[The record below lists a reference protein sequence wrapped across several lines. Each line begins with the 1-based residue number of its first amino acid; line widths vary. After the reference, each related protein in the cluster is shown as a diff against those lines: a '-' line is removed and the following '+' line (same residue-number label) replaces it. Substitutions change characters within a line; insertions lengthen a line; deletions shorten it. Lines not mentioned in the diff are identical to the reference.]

1 MSNQFLISS
10 QLFSNFLFAHNC
22 SNLRHVSN
30 RWAGIFR
37 KFLVDSP
44 YMWWS
49 SNLVQVSLFRALHEV
64 EIRPKGGVTRL
75 QFFLDSITAQQIG
88 SGLNGLGL
96 GSFALDWSTAAS
108 FLGSPLAT
116 PGFAII
122 NIMTGFFI
130 VVYIVIPNIAYW
142 TNLYEA
148 KRFPIVSADVFDAD
162 GGSYNVS
169 RVLNYTTF
177 EFNQQGYDGY
187 SKINLSIFFVFTYGS
202 SFATLAATYLIRIW
216 QQAKA
221 SLQDQF
227 DDVHTRLM
235 KKNYDPVPQWWFY
248 TLLTLVIGLAMAACE
263 GFNRQLQLPYWG
275 ILLAISLALLFILPV
290 GVITATTNQQP
301 GLNVITEMILGYIYP
316 GKPLANLAF
325 KTYGSV
331 SMGQAIMFLS
341 DFKLGH
347 YMKIPPKSMFVV
359 QLVGTVIASSVYFG
373 TAWLLL
379 TSIDNICHPSLLPEG
394 SQWTCPGDR
403 VFYSA
408 SLILGVVG
416 PLRMFGRLGLYAKT
430 NYFFL
435 LGILAPVPVW
445 LLFHIFP
452 EKKWMKLII
461 GELCES
467 LPYLG
472 NNSGEGFVKD
482 LITAPSGL
490 LLMVNQTHLKG
501 FINGKEK
508 APVFDSPE
516 YEIWLSKDQ
525 LVMSWILNSMERNIA
540 EIFSYSESSLDLWEA
555 LRDICSKKRTEE
567 DRVFQVL
574 ASLGSEFEDLRCHIL
589 MSPELP
595 SLKSVCSTIQ
605 REEVRRKVMI
615 RETVTNSSDT
625 RAYIAH
631 KNYEGKSIKG
641 KRLDLKCEHCNAPGH
656 TSDRCWV
663 LHPELKPKFTKDKRG
678 GDHKRGFNH
687 KANDFTTYLQEK
699 RGHESLNE
707 AAGQDQ
713 DKPTALLSKF
723 AGFLADSNPENSQGI
738 FTAFTTALEISNFHD
753 LWVVDSVADGKDVPV
768 QGKGKTK
775 LVSKTIESEVLYVPS
790 FPVQLLSVQQLTS
803 TLNCDVLFTSDKVL
817 FQDRITKKTI
827 VEYWTFFVLLKFYSR
842 RNQIYLISRAIDAY
856 DTTAKRLFVSRDVQ
870 FVETSPIFENSNQGE
885 ILSDFVPLPEVAANI
900 EQQSIAPT
908 IQHPTEASV
917 ESTIN
922 QVVQE
927 SAPNIDISEQ
937 TTLPRRNPPRE
948 RHPPAKFRDY
958 IAAAVRYPPE
968 KFLSYQNLS
977 TSHLAY
983 LTAISSVHEPKN
995 FHEANSQPMWR
1006 KSMDDELKA
1015 LEETNTWNIVHL
1027 PPGKHVVG
1035 CRWVYRFK
1043 FNPDG
1048 SIERPK
1054 SRVVAQG
1061 FTQHFGVDYKETFAP
1076 VAKMSTVKVLLSV
1089 AANHGWS
1096 LSQMDV
1102 KNAFLHDEL
1111 EEEVYMKIPPGH
1123 PLCGD
1128 PSRVCKLNKS
1138 IYGLK
1143 QSPRAWHAKLS
1154 STLEDLGFTRSSADS
1169 SLYVQTGQTEK
1180 LMVLIYVDDLII
1192 TGSNADSIAALKKK
1206 LQGKFPVKDLG
1217 PLKYFLGI
1225 EVATSRKGL
1234 FLNQRK
1240 YTIDL
1245 LRDCNMLNS
1254 KPANTPFDSKLQL
1267 DKLGDPLD
1275 SPNYYQKLVGKLIYL
1290 TITRPDISFAVS
1302 LVSQHMHA
1310 PTVVH
1315 LCMVKR
1321 ILRYLKKTIGRGIV
1335 MRRNGHTD
1343 IIGFSDSDWAGNTID
1358 RRSTTGYCMF
1368 VGGNLVSWKSKKQPV
1383 VARSSAEAE
1392 YRAMAAASCEMVWLK
1407 NLLTDLGF
1415 SPTSPMKLFCDNQ
1428 AAMHIAANPVFHERT
1443 KHIEVDC
1450 HFIRQQVQSKVIQT
1464 HYIRSSDQLAD
1475 AFTKVLSSTVFHRLM
1490 FKLGS
1495 IDPLAPA

>member
-1 MSNQFLISS
+1 
-10 QLFSNFLFAHNC
+10 
-22 SNLRHVSN
+22 
-30 RWAGIFR
+30 
-37 KFLVDSP
+37 
-44 YMWWS
+44 
-49 SNLVQVSLFRALHEV
+49 
-64 EIRPKGGVTRL
+64 
-75 QFFLDSITAQQIG
+75 
-88 SGLNGLGL
+88 
-96 GSFALDWSTAAS
+96 
-108 FLGSPLAT
+108 
-116 PGFAII
+116 
-122 NIMTGFFI
+122 
-130 VVYIVIPNIAYW
+130 
-142 TNLYEA
+142 
-148 KRFPIVSADVFDAD
+148 
-162 GGSYNVS
+162 
-169 RVLNYTTF
+169 
-177 EFNQQGYDGY
+177 
-187 SKINLSIFFVFTYGS
+187 
-202 SFATLAATYLIRIW
+202 
-216 QQAKA
+216 
-221 SLQDQF
+221 
-227 DDVHTRLM
+227 
-235 KKNYDPVPQWWFY
+235 
-248 TLLTLVIGLAMAACE
+248 MA
-263 GFNRQLQLPYWG
+263 
-275 ILLAISLALLFILPV
+275 
-290 GVITATTNQQP
+290 
-301 GLNVITEMILGYIYP
+301 
-316 GKPLANLAF
+316 
-325 KTYGSV
+325 
-331 SMGQAIMFLS
+331 
-341 DFKLGH
+341 
-347 YMKIPPKSMFVV
+347 
-359 QLVGTVIASSVYFG
+359 
-373 TAWLLL
+373 
-379 TSIDNICHPSLLPEG
+379 
-394 SQWTCPGDR
+394 
-403 VFYSA
+403 
-408 SLILGVVG
+408 
-416 PLRMFGRLGLYAKT
+416 
-430 NYFFL
+430 
-435 LGILAPVPVW
+435 
-445 LLFHIFP
+445 
-452 EKKWMKLII
+452 
-461 GELCES
+461 
-467 LPYLG
+467 G

-482 LITAPSGL
+482 LITTPSGFVADGESNTSQRLCSVL
-490 LLMVNQTHLKG
+490 LNEFNYLPWSRAVTIALGGRSKLG

-555 LRDICSKKRTEE
+555 LRDMYGNQNNSARIFQIQQEVNALRQDGRPFVSLLGNFKSLWSELEVYRPHTVDPVVLKERTEE

-678 GDHKRGFNH
+678 GDHKCGFNH
-687 KANDFTTYLQEK
+687 KANVAAQTTDSFFSNPMALLKDFTTYLQEK
-699 RGHESLNE
+699 RGQESLNE

-753 LWVVDSVADGKDVPV
+753 LWVVDSGASNHMSNKLTNLYNFRPCSSSTFVSVADGKDVPV

-827 VEYWTFFVLLKFYSR
+827 GEGFQLHGLFYFSSDDRLCKGFQASFSSTNKHSLWHQRLGHPSESVFNKIHPSLPKGTDGCDICHYSKSTRLPFNLSLSKSSEMFELVHSDVWGPFSLSIDGFKYFVTFIDDFSKVTWVYLLKSKSEVFECFKDFHRLVITHFSAHIKTLRTDNGTEYTSH
-842 RNQIYLISRAIDAY
+842 NMKNYLISHGIVHQTSCVNTPQQNRVAERKNRDLLEKTRAIMMQMNVPKHFWSYGVLTATYLINRLPSRVLDFLCPLEVLQQKKPDLSHLKVFGCTCFVHLSATQRRDKLDPRAVKCVFLGYSQTQKGYRCY

-1102 KNAFLHDEL
+1102 KNAFLHGEL

-1245 LRDCNMLNS
+1245 LRDSNMLNS

-1302 LVSQHMHA
+1302 LVSQYMHA

-1335 MRRNGHTD
+1335 MRRTGHTD

>member
-1 MSNQFLISS
+1 
-10 QLFSNFLFAHNC
+10 
-22 SNLRHVSN
+22 
-30 RWAGIFR
+30 
-37 KFLVDSP
+37 
-44 YMWWS
+44 
-49 SNLVQVSLFRALHEV
+49 
-64 EIRPKGGVTRL
+64 
-75 QFFLDSITAQQIG
+75 
-88 SGLNGLGL
+88 
-96 GSFALDWSTAAS
+96 
-108 FLGSPLAT
+108 
-116 PGFAII
+116 
-122 NIMTGFFI
+122 
-130 VVYIVIPNIAYW
+130 
-142 TNLYEA
+142 
-148 KRFPIVSADVFDAD
+148 
-162 GGSYNVS
+162 
-169 RVLNYTTF
+169 
-177 EFNQQGYDGY
+177 
-187 SKINLSIFFVFTYGS
+187 
-202 SFATLAATYLIRIW
+202 
-216 QQAKA
+216 
-221 SLQDQF
+221 
-227 DDVHTRLM
+227 
-235 KKNYDPVPQWWFY
+235 
-248 TLLTLVIGLAMAACE
+248 MA
-263 GFNRQLQLPYWG
+263 
-275 ILLAISLALLFILPV
+275 
-290 GVITATTNQQP
+290 
-301 GLNVITEMILGYIYP
+301 
-316 GKPLANLAF
+316 
-325 KTYGSV
+325 
-331 SMGQAIMFLS
+331 
-341 DFKLGH
+341 
-347 YMKIPPKSMFVV
+347 
-359 QLVGTVIASSVYFG
+359 
-373 TAWLLL
+373 
-379 TSIDNICHPSLLPEG
+379 
-394 SQWTCPGDR
+394 
-403 VFYSA
+403 
-408 SLILGVVG
+408 
-416 PLRMFGRLGLYAKT
+416 
-430 NYFFL
+430 
-435 LGILAPVPVW
+435 
-445 LLFHIFP
+445 
-452 EKKWMKLII
+452 
-461 GELCES
+461 
-467 LPYLG
+467 G

-482 LITAPSGL
+482 LITAPSGFVADGESNTSQRLCSVL
-490 LLMVNQTHLKG
+490 LNEFNYLPWSRAVTIALGGRSKLG

-555 LRDICSKKRTEE
+555 LRDMYGNQNNSARIFQIQQEVNALRQDGRPFVSLLGNFKSLWSELEVYRPHTVDPVVLKKRTEE

-687 KANDFTTYLQEK
+687 KANVAAQTTDSFFSNPMALLKDFTTYLQEK
-699 RGHESLNE
+699 RGQESLNE

-753 LWVVDSVADGKDVPV
+753 LWVVDSGASNHMSNKLTNLYNFRPCSSSTFVSVADGKDVPV

-827 VEYWTFFVLLKFYSR
+827 GEGFQLHGLFYFSSDDRLCKGFQASFSSTNKHSLWHQRLGHPSESVFNKIHPSLPKGTDGCDICHYSKSTRLPFNLSLSKSSEMFELVHSDVWGPFSLSIDGFKYFVTFIDDFSKVTWVYLLKSKSEVFECFKDFHRLVITHFSAHIKTLRTDNGTEYTSH
-842 RNQIYLISRAIDAY
+842 NMKNYLISHGIVHQTSCVNTPQQNGVAERKNRDLLEKTRAIMMQMNVPKHFWSYGVLTATYLINRLPSRVLDFLCPLEVLQQKKPDLSHLKVFGCTCFVHLSATQRRDKLDPRAVKCVFLGYSQTQKGYRCY

-948 RHPPAKFRDY
+948 SHPPAKFRDY

-1102 KNAFLHDEL
+1102 KNAFLHGEL

-1169 SLYVQTGQTEK
+1169 SLYVQNGQTEK

-1245 LRDCNMLNS
+1245 LRDSNMLNS

-1302 LVSQHMHA
+1302 LVSQYMHA

>member
-1 MSNQFLISS
+1 
-10 QLFSNFLFAHNC
+10 
-22 SNLRHVSN
+22 
-30 RWAGIFR
+30 
-37 KFLVDSP
+37 
-44 YMWWS
+44 
-49 SNLVQVSLFRALHEV
+49 
-64 EIRPKGGVTRL
+64 
-75 QFFLDSITAQQIG
+75 
-88 SGLNGLGL
+88 
-96 GSFALDWSTAAS
+96 
-108 FLGSPLAT
+108 
-116 PGFAII
+116 
-122 NIMTGFFI
+122 
-130 VVYIVIPNIAYW
+130 
-142 TNLYEA
+142 
-148 KRFPIVSADVFDAD
+148 
-162 GGSYNVS
+162 
-169 RVLNYTTF
+169 
-177 EFNQQGYDGY
+177 
-187 SKINLSIFFVFTYGS
+187 
-202 SFATLAATYLIRIW
+202 
-216 QQAKA
+216 
-221 SLQDQF
+221 
-227 DDVHTRLM
+227 
-235 KKNYDPVPQWWFY
+235 
-248 TLLTLVIGLAMAACE
+248 MA
-263 GFNRQLQLPYWG
+263 
-275 ILLAISLALLFILPV
+275 
-290 GVITATTNQQP
+290 
-301 GLNVITEMILGYIYP
+301 
-316 GKPLANLAF
+316 
-325 KTYGSV
+325 
-331 SMGQAIMFLS
+331 
-341 DFKLGH
+341 
-347 YMKIPPKSMFVV
+347 
-359 QLVGTVIASSVYFG
+359 
-373 TAWLLL
+373 
-379 TSIDNICHPSLLPEG
+379 
-394 SQWTCPGDR
+394 
-403 VFYSA
+403 
-408 SLILGVVG
+408 
-416 PLRMFGRLGLYAKT
+416 
-430 NYFFL
+430 
-435 LGILAPVPVW
+435 
-445 LLFHIFP
+445 
-452 EKKWMKLII
+452 
-461 GELCES
+461 
-467 LPYLG
+467 G

-482 LITAPSGL
+482 LITAPSGFVADGESNTSQRLCSVL
-490 LLMVNQTHLKG
+490 LNEFNYLPWSRAVTIALGGRSKLG

-555 LRDICSKKRTEE
+555 LRDMYGNQNNSARIFQIQQEVNALRQDGRPFVSLLGNFKSLWSELEVYRPHTVDPVVLKKRTEE

-687 KANDFTTYLQEK
+687 KANVAAQTTDSFFSNPMALLKDFTTYLQEK
-699 RGHESLNE
+699 RGQESLNE

-753 LWVVDSVADGKDVPV
+753 LWVVDSGASNHMSNKLTNLYNFRPCSSSTFVSVADGKDVPV

-827 VEYWTFFVLLKFYSR
+827 GEGFQLHGLFYFSSDDRLCKGFQASFSSTNKHSLWHQRLGHPSESVFNKIHPNLPKGTDGCDICHYSKSTRLPFNLSLSKSSEMFELVHSDVWGPFSLSIDGFKYFVTFIDDFSKVTWVYLLKSKSEVFECFKDFHRLVITHFSAHIKTLRTDNGTEYTSH
-842 RNQIYLISRAIDAY
+842 NMKNYLISHGIVHQTSCVNTPQQNGVAERKNRDLLEKTRAIMMQMNVPKHFWSYGVLTATYLINRLPSRVLDFLCPLEVLQQKKPDLSHLKVFGCTCFVHLSATQRRDKLDPRAVKCVFLGYSQTQKGYRCY

-1102 KNAFLHDEL
+1102 KNAFLHGEL

-1245 LRDCNMLNS
+1245 LRDSNMLNS

>member
-1 MSNQFLISS
+1 MNVPKHF
-10 QLFSNFLFAHNC
+10 
-22 SNLRHVSN
+22 
-30 RWAGIFR
+30 
-37 KFLVDSP
+37 
-44 YMWWS
+44 WS
-49 SNLVQVSLFRALHEV
+49 Y
-64 EIRPKGGVTRL
+64 GVLT
-75 QFFLDSITAQQIG
+75 
-88 SGLNGLGL
+88 
-96 GSFALDWSTAAS
+96 
-108 FLGSPLAT
+108 
-116 PGFAII
+116 
-122 NIMTGFFI
+122 
-130 VVYIVIPNIAYW
+130 
-142 TNLYEA
+142 
-148 KRFPIVSADVFDAD
+148 
-162 GGSYNVS
+162 
-169 RVLNYTTF
+169 
-177 EFNQQGYDGY
+177 
-187 SKINLSIFFVFTYGS
+187 
-202 SFATLAATYLIRIW
+202 ATYLINRLPSRVLDFLCPLEVL
-216 QQAKA
+216 QQKKPDL
-221 SLQDQF
+221 SHLKVF
-227 DDVHTRLM
+227 GCTCFVHLSATQRRDKL
-235 KKNYDPVPQWWFY
+235 DPRAVKCVF
-248 TLLTLVIGLAMAACE
+248 
-263 GFNRQLQLPYWG
+263 
-275 ILLAISLALLFILPV
+275 
-290 GVITATTNQQP
+290 
-301 GLNVITEMILGYIYP
+301 LGY
-316 GKPLANLAF
+316 
-325 KTYGSV
+325 
-331 SMGQAIMFLS
+331 
-341 DFKLGH
+341 
-347 YMKIPPKSMFVV
+347 
-359 QLVGTVIASSVYFG
+359 
-373 TAWLLL
+373 
-379 TSIDNICHPSLLPEG
+379 
-394 SQWTCPGDR
+394 SQT
-403 VFYSA
+403 
-408 SLILGVVG
+408 
-416 PLRMFGRLGLYAKT
+416 
-430 NYFFL
+430 
-435 LGILAPVPVW
+435 
-445 LLFHIFP
+445 
-452 EKKWMKLII
+452 
-461 GELCES
+461 
-467 LPYLG
+467 
-472 NNSGEGFVKD
+472 
-482 LITAPSGL
+482 
-490 LLMVNQTHLKG
+490 QKG
-501 FINGKEK
+501 
-508 APVFDSPE
+508 
-516 YEIWLSKDQ
+516 Y
-525 LVMSWILNSMERNIA
+525 
-540 EIFSYSESSLDLWEA
+540 
-555 LRDICSKKRTEE
+555 
-567 DRVFQVL
+567 
-574 ASLGSEFEDLRCHIL
+574 RC
-589 MSPELP
+589 
-595 SLKSVCSTIQ
+595 
-605 REEVRRKVMI
+605 
-615 RETVTNSSDT
+615 
-625 RAYIAH
+625 
-631 KNYEGKSIKG
+631 
-641 KRLDLKCEHCNAPGH
+641 
-656 TSDRCWV
+656 
-663 LHPELKPKFTKDKRG
+663 
-678 GDHKRGFNH
+678 
-687 KANDFTTYLQEK
+687 
-699 RGHESLNE
+699 
-707 AAGQDQ
+707 
-713 DKPTALLSKF
+713 
-723 AGFLADSNPENSQGI
+723 
-738 FTAFTTALEISNFHD
+738 
-753 LWVVDSVADGKDVPV
+753 
-768 QGKGKTK
+768 
-775 LVSKTIESEVLYVPS
+775 
-790 FPVQLLSVQQLTS
+790 
-803 TLNCDVLFTSDKVL
+803 
-817 FQDRITKKTI
+817 
-827 VEYWTFFVLLKFYSR
+827 
-842 RNQIYLISRAIDAY
+842 Y

-948 RHPPAKFRDY
+948 HHPPAKFRDY

-1102 KNAFLHDEL
+1102 KNAFLHGEL

-1154 STLEDLGFTRSSADS
+1154 STLEDFGFTRSSADS

-1192 TGSNADSIAALKKK
+1192 TGSNADSITALKKK

-1245 LRDCNMLNS
+1245 LRDSNMLNS

-1302 LVSQHMHA
+1302 LVSQYMHA

-1368 VGGNLVSWKSKKQPV
+1368 VGRNLVSWKSKKQPV

>member
-1 MSNQFLISS
+1 
-10 QLFSNFLFAHNC
+10 
-22 SNLRHVSN
+22 
-30 RWAGIFR
+30 
-37 KFLVDSP
+37 
-44 YMWWS
+44 
-49 SNLVQVSLFRALHEV
+49 
-64 EIRPKGGVTRL
+64 
-75 QFFLDSITAQQIG
+75 
-88 SGLNGLGL
+88 
-96 GSFALDWSTAAS
+96 
-108 FLGSPLAT
+108 
-116 PGFAII
+116 
-122 NIMTGFFI
+122 
-130 VVYIVIPNIAYW
+130 
-142 TNLYEA
+142 
-148 KRFPIVSADVFDAD
+148 
-162 GGSYNVS
+162 
-169 RVLNYTTF
+169 
-177 EFNQQGYDGY
+177 
-187 SKINLSIFFVFTYGS
+187 
-202 SFATLAATYLIRIW
+202 
-216 QQAKA
+216 
-221 SLQDQF
+221 
-227 DDVHTRLM
+227 
-235 KKNYDPVPQWWFY
+235 
-248 TLLTLVIGLAMAACE
+248 MA
-263 GFNRQLQLPYWG
+263 
-275 ILLAISLALLFILPV
+275 
-290 GVITATTNQQP
+290 
-301 GLNVITEMILGYIYP
+301 
-316 GKPLANLAF
+316 
-325 KTYGSV
+325 
-331 SMGQAIMFLS
+331 
-341 DFKLGH
+341 
-347 YMKIPPKSMFVV
+347 
-359 QLVGTVIASSVYFG
+359 
-373 TAWLLL
+373 
-379 TSIDNICHPSLLPEG
+379 
-394 SQWTCPGDR
+394 
-403 VFYSA
+403 
-408 SLILGVVG
+408 
-416 PLRMFGRLGLYAKT
+416 
-430 NYFFL
+430 
-435 LGILAPVPVW
+435 
-445 LLFHIFP
+445 
-452 EKKWMKLII
+452 
-461 GELCES
+461 
-467 LPYLG
+467 G

-482 LITAPSGL
+482 LITAPSGFVADGESNTSQRLCSVL
-490 LLMVNQTHLKG
+490 LNEFNYLPWSRAVTIALGGRSKLG

-555 LRDICSKKRTEE
+555 LRDMYGNQNNSARIFQIQQEVNALRQDGRPFVSLLGNFKSLWSELEVYRPHTVDPVVLKKRTEE

-687 KANDFTTYLQEK
+687 KANVAAQTTDSFFSNPMALLKDFTTYLQEK
-699 RGHESLNE
+699 RGQESLNE

-753 LWVVDSVADGKDVPV
+753 LWVVDSGASNHMSNKLTNLYNFRPCSSSTFVSVADGKDVPV

-827 VEYWTFFVLLKFYSR
+827 GEGFQLHGLFYFSSDDRLCKGFQASFSSTNKHSLWHQRLGHPSESVFNKIHPSLPKGTDGCDICHYSKSTRLPFNLSLSKSSEMFELVHSDVWGPFSLSIDGFKYFVTFIDDFSKVTWVYLLKSKSEVFECFKDFHRLVITHFSAHIKTLRTDNGTEYTSH
-842 RNQIYLISRAIDAY
+842 NMKNYLISHGIVHQTSCVNTPQQNGVAERKNRDLLEKTRAIMMQMNVPKHFWSYGVLTATYLINRLPSRVLDFLCPLEVLQQKKPDLSHLKVFGCTCFVHLSATQRRDKLDPRAVKCVFLGYSQTQKGYRCY

-1102 KNAFLHDEL
+1102 KNAFLHGEL

-1245 LRDCNMLNS
+1245 LRDSNMLNS

>member
-1 MSNQFLISS
+1 
-10 QLFSNFLFAHNC
+10 
-22 SNLRHVSN
+22 
-30 RWAGIFR
+30 
-37 KFLVDSP
+37 
-44 YMWWS
+44 
-49 SNLVQVSLFRALHEV
+49 
-64 EIRPKGGVTRL
+64 
-75 QFFLDSITAQQIG
+75 
-88 SGLNGLGL
+88 
-96 GSFALDWSTAAS
+96 
-108 FLGSPLAT
+108 
-116 PGFAII
+116 
-122 NIMTGFFI
+122 
-130 VVYIVIPNIAYW
+130 
-142 TNLYEA
+142 
-148 KRFPIVSADVFDAD
+148 
-162 GGSYNVS
+162 
-169 RVLNYTTF
+169 
-177 EFNQQGYDGY
+177 
-187 SKINLSIFFVFTYGS
+187 
-202 SFATLAATYLIRIW
+202 
-216 QQAKA
+216 
-221 SLQDQF
+221 
-227 DDVHTRLM
+227 
-235 KKNYDPVPQWWFY
+235 
-248 TLLTLVIGLAMAACE
+248 MA
-263 GFNRQLQLPYWG
+263 
-275 ILLAISLALLFILPV
+275 
-290 GVITATTNQQP
+290 
-301 GLNVITEMILGYIYP
+301 
-316 GKPLANLAF
+316 
-325 KTYGSV
+325 
-331 SMGQAIMFLS
+331 
-341 DFKLGH
+341 
-347 YMKIPPKSMFVV
+347 
-359 QLVGTVIASSVYFG
+359 
-373 TAWLLL
+373 
-379 TSIDNICHPSLLPEG
+379 
-394 SQWTCPGDR
+394 
-403 VFYSA
+403 
-408 SLILGVVG
+408 
-416 PLRMFGRLGLYAKT
+416 
-430 NYFFL
+430 
-435 LGILAPVPVW
+435 
-445 LLFHIFP
+445 
-452 EKKWMKLII
+452 
-461 GELCES
+461 
-467 LPYLG
+467 G

-482 LITAPSGL
+482 LITAPSGFVADGESNTSQRLCSVL
-490 LLMVNQTHLKG
+490 LNEFNYLPWSRAVTIALGGRSKLG

-555 LRDICSKKRTEE
+555 LRDMYGNQNNSARIFQIQQEVNALRQDGRPFVSLLGNFKSLWSELEVYRPHTVDPVVLKKRTEE

-687 KANDFTTYLQEK
+687 KANVAAQTTDSFFSNPMALLKDFTTYLQEK
-699 RGHESLNE
+699 RGQESLNE

-723 AGFLADSNPENSQGI
+723 AGFLADSNPENNQGI

-753 LWVVDSVADGKDVPV
+753 LWVVDSGASNHMSNKLTNLYNFRPCSSSTFVSVADGKDVPV

-827 VEYWTFFVLLKFYSR
+827 GEGFQLHGLFYFSSDDRLCKGFQASFSSTNKHSLWHQRLGHPSESVFNKIHPSLPKGTDGCDICHYSKSTRLPFNLSLSKSSEMFELVHSDVWGPFSLSIDGFKYFVTFIDDFSKVTWVYLLKSKSEVFECFKDFHRLVITHFSAHIKTLRTDNGTEYTSH
-842 RNQIYLISRAIDAY
+842 NMKNYLISHGIVHQTSCVNTPEQNGVAERKNRDLLEKTRAIMMQMNVPKHFWSYGVLTATYLINRLPSRVLDFLCPLEVLQQKKPDLSHLKVFGCTCFVHLSATQRRDKLDPRAVKCVFLGYSQTQKGYRCY

-1102 KNAFLHDEL
+1102 KNAFLHGEL

-1245 LRDCNMLNS
+1245 LRDSNMLNS

-1302 LVSQHMHA
+1302 LVSQYMHA

>member
-1 MSNQFLISS
+1 
-10 QLFSNFLFAHNC
+10 
-22 SNLRHVSN
+22 
-30 RWAGIFR
+30 
-37 KFLVDSP
+37 
-44 YMWWS
+44 
-49 SNLVQVSLFRALHEV
+49 
-64 EIRPKGGVTRL
+64 
-75 QFFLDSITAQQIG
+75 
-88 SGLNGLGL
+88 
-96 GSFALDWSTAAS
+96 
-108 FLGSPLAT
+108 
-116 PGFAII
+116 
-122 NIMTGFFI
+122 
-130 VVYIVIPNIAYW
+130 
-142 TNLYEA
+142 
-148 KRFPIVSADVFDAD
+148 
-162 GGSYNVS
+162 
-169 RVLNYTTF
+169 
-177 EFNQQGYDGY
+177 
-187 SKINLSIFFVFTYGS
+187 
-202 SFATLAATYLIRIW
+202 
-216 QQAKA
+216 
-221 SLQDQF
+221 
-227 DDVHTRLM
+227 
-235 KKNYDPVPQWWFY
+235 
-248 TLLTLVIGLAMAACE
+248 MA
-263 GFNRQLQLPYWG
+263 
-275 ILLAISLALLFILPV
+275 
-290 GVITATTNQQP
+290 
-301 GLNVITEMILGYIYP
+301 
-316 GKPLANLAF
+316 
-325 KTYGSV
+325 
-331 SMGQAIMFLS
+331 
-341 DFKLGH
+341 
-347 YMKIPPKSMFVV
+347 
-359 QLVGTVIASSVYFG
+359 
-373 TAWLLL
+373 
-379 TSIDNICHPSLLPEG
+379 
-394 SQWTCPGDR
+394 
-403 VFYSA
+403 
-408 SLILGVVG
+408 
-416 PLRMFGRLGLYAKT
+416 
-430 NYFFL
+430 
-435 LGILAPVPVW
+435 
-445 LLFHIFP
+445 
-452 EKKWMKLII
+452 
-461 GELCES
+461 
-467 LPYLG
+467 G

-482 LITAPSGL
+482 LITAPSGFVADGESNTSQRLCSVL
-490 LLMVNQTHLKG
+490 LNEFNYLPWSRAVTIALGGRSKLG

-555 LRDICSKKRTEE
+555 LRDMYGNQNNSARIFQIQQEVNALRQDGRPFVSLLGNFKSLWSELEVYRPHTVDPVVLKKRTEE

-687 KANDFTTYLQEK
+687 KANVAAQTTDSFFSNPMALLKDFTTYLQEK
-699 RGHESLNE
+699 RGQESLNE

-753 LWVVDSVADGKDVPV
+753 LWVVDSGASNHMSNKLTNLYNFRPCSSSTFVSVADGKDVPV

-827 VEYWTFFVLLKFYSR
+827 GEGFQLHGLFYFSSDDRLCKGFQASFSSTNKHSLWHQRLGHPSESVFNKIHPSLPKGTDGCDICHYSKSTRLPFNLSLSKSSEMFELVHSNVWGPFSLSIDGFKYFVTFIDDFSKVTWVYLLKSKSEVFECFKDFHRLVITHFSAHIKTLRTDNGTEYTSH
-842 RNQIYLISRAIDAY
+842 NMKNYLISHGIVHQTSCVNTPQQNGVAERKNRDLLEKTRAIMMQMNVPKHFWSYGVLTATYLINRLPSRVLDFLCPLEVLQQKKPDLSHLKVFGCTCFVHLSATQRRDKLDPRAVKCVFLGYSQTQKGYRCY

-1102 KNAFLHDEL
+1102 KNAFLHGEL

-1245 LRDCNMLNS
+1245 LRDSNMLNS

>member
-1 MSNQFLISS
+1 
-10 QLFSNFLFAHNC
+10 
-22 SNLRHVSN
+22 
-30 RWAGIFR
+30 
-37 KFLVDSP
+37 
-44 YMWWS
+44 
-49 SNLVQVSLFRALHEV
+49 
-64 EIRPKGGVTRL
+64 
-75 QFFLDSITAQQIG
+75 
-88 SGLNGLGL
+88 
-96 GSFALDWSTAAS
+96 
-108 FLGSPLAT
+108 
-116 PGFAII
+116 
-122 NIMTGFFI
+122 
-130 VVYIVIPNIAYW
+130 
-142 TNLYEA
+142 
-148 KRFPIVSADVFDAD
+148 
-162 GGSYNVS
+162 
-169 RVLNYTTF
+169 
-177 EFNQQGYDGY
+177 
-187 SKINLSIFFVFTYGS
+187 
-202 SFATLAATYLIRIW
+202 
-216 QQAKA
+216 
-221 SLQDQF
+221 
-227 DDVHTRLM
+227 
-235 KKNYDPVPQWWFY
+235 
-248 TLLTLVIGLAMAACE
+248 MA
-263 GFNRQLQLPYWG
+263 
-275 ILLAISLALLFILPV
+275 
-290 GVITATTNQQP
+290 
-301 GLNVITEMILGYIYP
+301 
-316 GKPLANLAF
+316 
-325 KTYGSV
+325 
-331 SMGQAIMFLS
+331 
-341 DFKLGH
+341 
-347 YMKIPPKSMFVV
+347 
-359 QLVGTVIASSVYFG
+359 
-373 TAWLLL
+373 
-379 TSIDNICHPSLLPEG
+379 
-394 SQWTCPGDR
+394 
-403 VFYSA
+403 
-408 SLILGVVG
+408 
-416 PLRMFGRLGLYAKT
+416 
-430 NYFFL
+430 
-435 LGILAPVPVW
+435 
-445 LLFHIFP
+445 
-452 EKKWMKLII
+452 
-461 GELCES
+461 
-467 LPYLG
+467 G

-482 LITAPSGL
+482 LITAPSGFVADGESNTSQRLCSVL
-490 LLMVNQTHLKG
+490 LNEFNYLPWSRAVTIALGGRSKLG

-555 LRDICSKKRTEE
+555 LRDMPHTVDPVVLKKRTEE
-567 DRVFQVL
+567 DKVFQVL

-687 KANDFTTYLQEK
+687 KAN
-699 RGHESLNE
+699 ESLNE

-723 AGFLADSNPENSQGI
+723 AGFLADSNPENSQG
-738 FTAFTTALEISNFHD
+738 ASNHMSNKLTNLYNFRPCSSSTF
-753 LWVVDSVADGKDVPV
+753 VSVADGKDVPV
-768 QGKGKTK
+768 Q
-775 LVSKTIESEVLYVPS
+775 
-790 FPVQLLSVQQLTS
+790 
-803 TLNCDVLFTSDKVL
+803 
-817 FQDRITKKTI
+817 DRITKKTI
-827 VEYWTFFVLLKFYSR
+827 GEGFQLHGLFYFSSDDRLCKGFQASFSSTNKHSLWHQRLGHPSESVFNKIHPSLPKGTDGCDICHYSKSTRLPFNLSLSKSSEMFELVHSDVWGPFSLSIDGFKYFVTFIDDFSKQKKPDLSHLKVFGCTCFVHLSATQR
-842 RNQIYLISRAIDAY
+842 RDKLDPRAV
-856 DTTAKRLFVSRDVQ
+856 KCVFLG
-870 FVETSPIFENSNQGE
+870 PIFENSNQGE

-958 IAAAVRYPPE
+958 IAAAV
-968 KFLSYQNLS
+968 
-977 TSHLAY
+977 T
-983 LTAISSVHEPKN
+983 ISSVHEPKN

-1035 CRWVYRFK
+1035 CRWVIHTTFC
-1043 FNPDG
+1043 
-1048 SIERPK
+1048 
-1054 SRVVAQG
+1054 
-1061 FTQHFGVDYKETFAP
+1061 VDYKETFAP
-1076 VAKMSTVKVLLSV
+1076 VAKMSTVKILLSV

-1102 KNAFLHDEL
+1102 KNAFLHGEL

-1128 PSRVCKLNKS
+1128 PSRV
-1138 IYGLK
+1138 Y
-1143 QSPRAWHAKLS
+1143 
-1154 STLEDLGFTRSSADS
+1154 S

-1245 LRDCNMLNS
+1245 LRDSNMLNS
-1254 KPANTPFDSKLQL
+1254 KPATLLLIVNSSLINWGILLILQITI
-1267 DKLGDPLD
+1267 KA
-1275 SPNYYQKLVGKLIYL
+1275 VGKLIYL

-1302 LVSQHMHA
+1302 LVSQYMHA

-1407 NLLTDLGF
+1407 T
-1415 SPTSPMKLFCDNQ
+1415 C
-1428 AAMHIAANPVFHERT
+1428 
-1443 KHIEVDC
+1443 
-1450 HFIRQQVQSKVIQT
+1450 
-1464 HYIRSSDQLAD
+1464 
-1475 AFTKVLSSTVFHRLM
+1475 
-1490 FKLGS
+1490 
-1495 IDPLAPA
+1495 

>member
-1 MSNQFLISS
+1 
-10 QLFSNFLFAHNC
+10 
-22 SNLRHVSN
+22 
-30 RWAGIFR
+30 
-37 KFLVDSP
+37 
-44 YMWWS
+44 
-49 SNLVQVSLFRALHEV
+49 
-64 EIRPKGGVTRL
+64 
-75 QFFLDSITAQQIG
+75 
-88 SGLNGLGL
+88 
-96 GSFALDWSTAAS
+96 
-108 FLGSPLAT
+108 
-116 PGFAII
+116 
-122 NIMTGFFI
+122 
-130 VVYIVIPNIAYW
+130 
-142 TNLYEA
+142 
-148 KRFPIVSADVFDAD
+148 
-162 GGSYNVS
+162 
-169 RVLNYTTF
+169 
-177 EFNQQGYDGY
+177 
-187 SKINLSIFFVFTYGS
+187 
-202 SFATLAATYLIRIW
+202 
-216 QQAKA
+216 
-221 SLQDQF
+221 
-227 DDVHTRLM
+227 
-235 KKNYDPVPQWWFY
+235 
-248 TLLTLVIGLAMAACE
+248 MA
-263 GFNRQLQLPYWG
+263 
-275 ILLAISLALLFILPV
+275 
-290 GVITATTNQQP
+290 
-301 GLNVITEMILGYIYP
+301 
-316 GKPLANLAF
+316 
-325 KTYGSV
+325 
-331 SMGQAIMFLS
+331 
-341 DFKLGH
+341 
-347 YMKIPPKSMFVV
+347 
-359 QLVGTVIASSVYFG
+359 
-373 TAWLLL
+373 
-379 TSIDNICHPSLLPEG
+379 
-394 SQWTCPGDR
+394 
-403 VFYSA
+403 
-408 SLILGVVG
+408 
-416 PLRMFGRLGLYAKT
+416 
-430 NYFFL
+430 
-435 LGILAPVPVW
+435 
-445 LLFHIFP
+445 
-452 EKKWMKLII
+452 
-461 GELCES
+461 
-467 LPYLG
+467 G

-482 LITAPSGL
+482 LITAPSGFVADGESNTSQRLCSVL
-490 LLMVNQTHLKG
+490 LNEFNYLPWSRAVTIALGGRSKLG

-540 EIFSYSESSLDLWEA
+540 GIFSYSESSLDLWEA
-555 LRDICSKKRTEE
+555 LRDMYGNQNNSARIFQIQQEVNALRQDGRPFVSLLGNFKSLWSELEVYRPHTVDPVVLKKRTEE

-605 REEVRRKVMI
+605 REEVRRKVII

-687 KANDFTTYLQEK
+687 KANVAAQTTDSFFSNPMALLKDFTTYLQEK
-699 RGHESLNE
+699 RGQESLNE

-753 LWVVDSVADGKDVPV
+753 LWVVDSGASNHMSNKLTNLYNFRPCSSSTFVSVADGKDVPV

-827 VEYWTFFVLLKFYSR
+827 GEGFQLHGLFYFSSDDRLCKGFQASFSSTNKHSLWHQRLGHPSESVFNKIHPSLPKGTDGCDICHYSKSTRLPFNLSLSKSSEMFELVHSDVWGPFSLSIDGFKYFVTFIDDFSKVTWVYLLKSKSEVFECFKDFHRLVITHFSAHIKTLRTDNGTEYTSH
-842 RNQIYLISRAIDAY
+842 NMKNYLISHGIVHQTSCVNTPQQNGVAERKNRDLLEKTRAIMMQMNVPKHFWSYGVLTATYLINRLPSRVLDFLCPLEVLQQKKPDLSHLKVFGCTCFVHLSATQRRDKLDPRAVKCVFLGYSQTQKGYRCY

-1102 KNAFLHDEL
+1102 KNAFLHGEL

-1245 LRDCNMLNS
+1245 LRDSNMLNS

-1302 LVSQHMHA
+1302 LVSQYMHA

>member
-1 MSNQFLISS
+1 M
-10 QLFSNFLFAHNC
+10 
-22 SNLRHVSN
+22 
-30 RWAGIFR
+30 
-37 KFLVDSP
+37 
-44 YMWWS
+44 
-49 SNLVQVSLFRALHEV
+49 
-64 EIRPKGGVTRL
+64 
-75 QFFLDSITAQQIG
+75 
-88 SGLNGLGL
+88 
-96 GSFALDWSTAAS
+96 
-108 FLGSPLAT
+108 
-116 PGFAII
+116 
-122 NIMTGFFI
+122 
-130 VVYIVIPNIAYW
+130 
-142 TNLYEA
+142 
-148 KRFPIVSADVFDAD
+148 
-162 GGSYNVS
+162 
-169 RVLNYTTF
+169 
-177 EFNQQGYDGY
+177 
-187 SKINLSIFFVFTYGS
+187 
-202 SFATLAATYLIRIW
+202 
-216 QQAKA
+216 
-221 SLQDQF
+221 
-227 DDVHTRLM
+227 
-235 KKNYDPVPQWWFY
+235 
-248 TLLTLVIGLAMAACE
+248 
-263 GFNRQLQLPYWG
+263 
-275 ILLAISLALLFILPV
+275 ALL
-290 GVITATTNQQP
+290 
-301 GLNVITEMILGYIYP
+301 
-316 GKPLANLAF
+316 K
-325 KTYGSV
+325 
-331 SMGQAIMFLS
+331 
-341 DFKLGH
+341 
-347 YMKIPPKSMFVV
+347 
-359 QLVGTVIASSVYFG
+359 
-373 TAWLLL
+373 
-379 TSIDNICHPSLLPEG
+379 
-394 SQWTCPGDR
+394 
-403 VFYSA
+403 
-408 SLILGVVG
+408 
-416 PLRMFGRLGLYAKT
+416 
-430 NYFFL
+430 
-435 LGILAPVPVW
+435 
-445 LLFHIFP
+445 
-452 EKKWMKLII
+452 
-461 GELCES
+461 
-467 LPYLG
+467 
-472 NNSGEGFVKD
+472 
-482 LITAPSGL
+482 
-490 LLMVNQTHLKG
+490 
-501 FINGKEK
+501 
-508 APVFDSPE
+508 
-516 YEIWLSKDQ
+516 
-525 LVMSWILNSMERNIA
+525 
-540 EIFSYSESSLDLWEA
+540 
-555 LRDICSKKRTEE
+555 
-567 DRVFQVL
+567 
-574 ASLGSEFEDLRCHIL
+574 
-589 MSPELP
+589 
-595 SLKSVCSTIQ
+595 
-605 REEVRRKVMI
+605 
-615 RETVTNSSDT
+615 
-625 RAYIAH
+625 
-631 KNYEGKSIKG
+631 
-641 KRLDLKCEHCNAPGH
+641 
-656 TSDRCWV
+656 
-663 LHPELKPKFTKDKRG
+663 
-678 GDHKRGFNH
+678 
-687 KANDFTTYLQEK
+687 DFTTYLQEK
-699 RGHESLNE
+699 RGQESLNE

-753 LWVVDSVADGKDVPV
+753 LWVVDSGASNHMSNKLTNLYNFRPCSSSTFVSVADGKDVPV

-827 VEYWTFFVLLKFYSR
+827 GEGFQLHGLFYFSSDDRLCKGFQASFSSTNKHSLWHQRLGHPSESVFNKIHPSLPKGTDGCDICHYSKSTRLPFNLSLSKSSEMFELVHSDVWGPFSLSIDGFKYFVTFIDDFSKVTWVYLLKSKSEVFECFKDFHRLVITHFSAHIKTLRTDNGTEYTSH
-842 RNQIYLISRAIDAY
+842 NMKNYLISHGIVHQTSCVNTPQQNGVAERKNRDLLEKTRAIMMQMNVPKHFWSYGVLTATYLINRLPSRVLDFLCPLEVLQQKKPDLSHLKVFGCTCFVHLSATQRRDKLDPRAVKCVFLGYSQTQKGYRCY

-1102 KNAFLHDEL
+1102 KNAFLHGEL

-1245 LRDCNMLNS
+1245 LRDSNMLNS

-1302 LVSQHMHA
+1302 LVSQYMHA

-1415 SPTSPMKLFCDNQ
+1415 SPTSPMKLFCDN
-1428 AAMHIAANPVFHERT
+1428 
-1443 KHIEVDC
+1443 
-1450 HFIRQQVQSKVIQT
+1450 
-1464 HYIRSSDQLAD
+1464 
-1475 AFTKVLSSTVFHRLM
+1475 
-1490 FKLGS
+1490 
-1495 IDPLAPA
+1495 

>member
-1 MSNQFLISS
+1 
-10 QLFSNFLFAHNC
+10 
-22 SNLRHVSN
+22 
-30 RWAGIFR
+30 
-37 KFLVDSP
+37 
-44 YMWWS
+44 
-49 SNLVQVSLFRALHEV
+49 
-64 EIRPKGGVTRL
+64 
-75 QFFLDSITAQQIG
+75 
-88 SGLNGLGL
+88 
-96 GSFALDWSTAAS
+96 
-108 FLGSPLAT
+108 
-116 PGFAII
+116 
-122 NIMTGFFI
+122 
-130 VVYIVIPNIAYW
+130 
-142 TNLYEA
+142 
-148 KRFPIVSADVFDAD
+148 
-162 GGSYNVS
+162 
-169 RVLNYTTF
+169 
-177 EFNQQGYDGY
+177 
-187 SKINLSIFFVFTYGS
+187 
-202 SFATLAATYLIRIW
+202 
-216 QQAKA
+216 
-221 SLQDQF
+221 
-227 DDVHTRLM
+227 
-235 KKNYDPVPQWWFY
+235 
-248 TLLTLVIGLAMAACE
+248 MA
-263 GFNRQLQLPYWG
+263 
-275 ILLAISLALLFILPV
+275 
-290 GVITATTNQQP
+290 
-301 GLNVITEMILGYIYP
+301 
-316 GKPLANLAF
+316 
-325 KTYGSV
+325 
-331 SMGQAIMFLS
+331 
-341 DFKLGH
+341 
-347 YMKIPPKSMFVV
+347 
-359 QLVGTVIASSVYFG
+359 
-373 TAWLLL
+373 
-379 TSIDNICHPSLLPEG
+379 
-394 SQWTCPGDR
+394 
-403 VFYSA
+403 
-408 SLILGVVG
+408 
-416 PLRMFGRLGLYAKT
+416 
-430 NYFFL
+430 
-435 LGILAPVPVW
+435 
-445 LLFHIFP
+445 
-452 EKKWMKLII
+452 
-461 GELCES
+461 
-467 LPYLG
+467 G

-482 LITAPSGL
+482 LITAPSGFVADGESNTSQRLCSVL
-490 LLMVNQTHLKG
+490 LNEFNYLPWSRAVTIALGGRSKLG

-540 EIFSYSESSLDLWEA
+540 GIFSYSESSLDLWEA
-555 LRDICSKKRTEE
+555 LRDMYGNQNNSARIFQIQQEVNALRQDGRPFVSLLGNFKSLWSELEVYRPHTIDPVVLKKRTEE

-605 REEVRRKVMI
+605 REEVRRKVII

-687 KANDFTTYLQEK
+687 KANVAAQTTDSFFSNPMALLKDFTTYLQEK
-699 RGHESLNE
+699 CGQESLNE

-803 TLNCDVLFTSDKVL
+803 TLNCDVLFTSDK
-817 FQDRITKKTI
+817 QKKPDLSHLKVFGCTC
-827 VEYWTFFVLLKFYSR
+827 FVHLSATQRRDKLDPKAVKCVFLGYSQTQKGYR
-842 RNQIYLISRAIDAY
+842 CY

-885 ILSDFVPLPEVAANI
+885 ILSDFVSLPEVAANI

-937 TTLPRRNPPRE
+937 TTLPRRNPPQE

-1102 KNAFLHDEL
+1102 KNAFLHGEL

-1245 LRDCNMLNS
+1245 LRDSNMLNS

-1290 TITRPDISFAVS
+1290 TITRPNISFA
-1302 LVSQHMHA
+1302 
-1310 PTVVH
+1310 
-1315 LCMVKR
+1315 
-1321 ILRYLKKTIGRGIV
+1321 TI
-1335 MRRNGHTD
+1335 HY
-1343 IIGFSDSDWAGNTID
+1343 
-1358 RRSTTGYCMF
+1358 GYCMF

>member
-1 MSNQFLISS
+1 
-10 QLFSNFLFAHNC
+10 
-22 SNLRHVSN
+22 
-30 RWAGIFR
+30 
-37 KFLVDSP
+37 
-44 YMWWS
+44 
-49 SNLVQVSLFRALHEV
+49 
-64 EIRPKGGVTRL
+64 
-75 QFFLDSITAQQIG
+75 
-88 SGLNGLGL
+88 
-96 GSFALDWSTAAS
+96 
-108 FLGSPLAT
+108 
-116 PGFAII
+116 
-122 NIMTGFFI
+122 
-130 VVYIVIPNIAYW
+130 
-142 TNLYEA
+142 
-148 KRFPIVSADVFDAD
+148 
-162 GGSYNVS
+162 
-169 RVLNYTTF
+169 
-177 EFNQQGYDGY
+177 
-187 SKINLSIFFVFTYGS
+187 
-202 SFATLAATYLIRIW
+202 
-216 QQAKA
+216 
-221 SLQDQF
+221 
-227 DDVHTRLM
+227 
-235 KKNYDPVPQWWFY
+235 
-248 TLLTLVIGLAMAACE
+248 MA
-263 GFNRQLQLPYWG
+263 
-275 ILLAISLALLFILPV
+275 
-290 GVITATTNQQP
+290 
-301 GLNVITEMILGYIYP
+301 
-316 GKPLANLAF
+316 
-325 KTYGSV
+325 
-331 SMGQAIMFLS
+331 
-341 DFKLGH
+341 
-347 YMKIPPKSMFVV
+347 
-359 QLVGTVIASSVYFG
+359 
-373 TAWLLL
+373 
-379 TSIDNICHPSLLPEG
+379 
-394 SQWTCPGDR
+394 
-403 VFYSA
+403 
-408 SLILGVVG
+408 
-416 PLRMFGRLGLYAKT
+416 
-430 NYFFL
+430 
-435 LGILAPVPVW
+435 
-445 LLFHIFP
+445 
-452 EKKWMKLII
+452 
-461 GELCES
+461 
-467 LPYLG
+467 G

-482 LITAPSGL
+482 MITAPSGFVADGESNTSQRLCSVL
-490 LLMVNQTHLKG
+490 LNEFNYLPWSRAVTIALGGRSKLG

-508 APVFDSPE
+508 APVFYSPE

-555 LRDICSKKRTEE
+555 LRDMYGNQNNSARIFQIQQEVNALRQDGRPFVSLLGNFKSLWSELEVYRPHTVDPVVLKKRTEE

-589 MSPELP
+589 NESRIAL
-595 SLKSVCSTIQ
+595 L
-605 REEVRRKVMI
+605 EEC
-615 RETVTNSSDT
+615 
-625 RAYIAH
+625 
-631 KNYEGKSIKG
+631 KSIKG

-687 KANDFTTYLQEK
+687 KANVAAQTTDSFFSNPMALLKDFTTYLQEK
-699 RGHESLNE
+699 RGQESLNE

-803 TLNCDVLFTSDKVL
+803 TLNCDVLFTSDKGY
-817 FQDRITKKTI
+817 RC
-827 VEYWTFFVLLKFYSR
+827 
-842 RNQIYLISRAIDAY
+842 Y

-1102 KNAFLHDEL
+1102 KNAFLHGEL

-1245 LRDCNMLNS
+1245 LRDSNMLNS

-1302 LVSQHMHA
+1302 LVSQYMHA

-1315 LCMVKR
+1315 L
-1321 ILRYLKKTIGRGIV
+1321 Y
-1335 MRRNGHTD
+1335 
-1343 IIGFSDSDWAGNTID
+1343 WAGNTID

>member
-1 MSNQFLISS
+1 
-10 QLFSNFLFAHNC
+10 
-22 SNLRHVSN
+22 
-30 RWAGIFR
+30 
-37 KFLVDSP
+37 
-44 YMWWS
+44 
-49 SNLVQVSLFRALHEV
+49 
-64 EIRPKGGVTRL
+64 
-75 QFFLDSITAQQIG
+75 
-88 SGLNGLGL
+88 
-96 GSFALDWSTAAS
+96 
-108 FLGSPLAT
+108 
-116 PGFAII
+116 
-122 NIMTGFFI
+122 
-130 VVYIVIPNIAYW
+130 
-142 TNLYEA
+142 
-148 KRFPIVSADVFDAD
+148 
-162 GGSYNVS
+162 
-169 RVLNYTTF
+169 
-177 EFNQQGYDGY
+177 
-187 SKINLSIFFVFTYGS
+187 
-202 SFATLAATYLIRIW
+202 
-216 QQAKA
+216 
-221 SLQDQF
+221 
-227 DDVHTRLM
+227 
-235 KKNYDPVPQWWFY
+235 
-248 TLLTLVIGLAMAACE
+248 
-263 GFNRQLQLPYWG
+263 
-275 ILLAISLALLFILPV
+275 
-290 GVITATTNQQP
+290 
-301 GLNVITEMILGYIYP
+301 
-316 GKPLANLAF
+316 
-325 KTYGSV
+325 
-331 SMGQAIMFLS
+331 
-341 DFKLGH
+341 
-347 YMKIPPKSMFVV
+347 
-359 QLVGTVIASSVYFG
+359 
-373 TAWLLL
+373 
-379 TSIDNICHPSLLPEG
+379 
-394 SQWTCPGDR
+394 
-403 VFYSA
+403 
-408 SLILGVVG
+408 
-416 PLRMFGRLGLYAKT
+416 
-430 NYFFL
+430 
-435 LGILAPVPVW
+435 
-445 LLFHIFP
+445 
-452 EKKWMKLII
+452 
-461 GELCES
+461 
-467 LPYLG
+467 
-472 NNSGEGFVKD
+472 
-482 LITAPSGL
+482 
-490 LLMVNQTHLKG
+490 
-501 FINGKEK
+501 
-508 APVFDSPE
+508 
-516 YEIWLSKDQ
+516 
-525 LVMSWILNSMERNIA
+525 MSWILNSMERNIA

-555 LRDICSKKRTEE
+555 LRDMYGNQNNSARIFQIQQEVNALRQDGRPFVSLLGNFKSLWSELEVYRPHTVDPVVLKKRTEE

-615 RETVTNSSDT
+615 RETVTNPSDT

-687 KANDFTTYLQEK
+687 KANVAAQTTDSFFSNPMALLKDFTTYLQEK
-699 RGHESLNE
+699 RGQESLNE

-753 LWVVDSVADGKDVPV
+753 LWVVDSGASNHMSNKLTNLYNFRPCSSSTFVSVADGKDVPV

-790 FPVQLLSVQQLTS
+790 FPVQLLS
-803 TLNCDVLFTSDKVL
+803 
-817 FQDRITKKTI
+817 KTI
-827 VEYWTFFVLLKFYSR
+827 GEGFQLHGLFYFSSDDRLCKGFQASFSSTNKHSLWHQRLGHPSESVFNKIHPSLPKGTDVCDICHYSKSTRLPFNLSLSKSSEMFELVHSMCGTFSLSIDGFKYFIGDNSFFAHIKTLRTDNVHQTSCVNTPQQNGVAERKNRDLLEKTRAIMMQMNVPKHFWSYGVLTAT
-842 RNQIYLISRAIDAY
+842 YLINRLPSRVLDFLCPLEVLQQKKPDLSHLKVFGCTCFVHLSATQRRDKLDPRAVKCVFLGYSQTQKGYRCY

-885 ILSDFVPLPEVAANI
+885 ILSDF
-900 EQQSIAPT
+900 
-908 IQHPTEASV
+908 HPTEASV

-1076 VAKMSTVKVLLSV
+1076 VAKMSIVKVLLSV

-1102 KNAFLHDEL
+1102 KNAFLHGEL

-1169 SLYVQTGQTEK
+1169 SLYVQIGQTEK

-1206 LQGKFPVKDLG
+1206 LQG
-1217 PLKYFLGI
+1217 
-1225 EVATSRKGL
+1225 L
-1234 FLNQRK
+1234 FLNQK

-1245 LRDCNMLNS
+1245 LRDSNMLNS
-1254 KPANTPFDSKLQL
+1254 KPANTPFD
-1267 DKLGDPLD
+1267 
-1275 SPNYYQKLVGKLIYL
+1275 NRHFLV
-1290 TITRPDISFAVS
+1290 VS
-1302 LVSQHMHA
+1302 LVSQYMHA

>member
-1 MSNQFLISS
+1 
-10 QLFSNFLFAHNC
+10 
-22 SNLRHVSN
+22 
-30 RWAGIFR
+30 
-37 KFLVDSP
+37 
-44 YMWWS
+44 
-49 SNLVQVSLFRALHEV
+49 
-64 EIRPKGGVTRL
+64 
-75 QFFLDSITAQQIG
+75 
-88 SGLNGLGL
+88 
-96 GSFALDWSTAAS
+96 
-108 FLGSPLAT
+108 
-116 PGFAII
+116 
-122 NIMTGFFI
+122 
-130 VVYIVIPNIAYW
+130 
-142 TNLYEA
+142 
-148 KRFPIVSADVFDAD
+148 
-162 GGSYNVS
+162 
-169 RVLNYTTF
+169 
-177 EFNQQGYDGY
+177 
-187 SKINLSIFFVFTYGS
+187 
-202 SFATLAATYLIRIW
+202 
-216 QQAKA
+216 
-221 SLQDQF
+221 
-227 DDVHTRLM
+227 
-235 KKNYDPVPQWWFY
+235 
-248 TLLTLVIGLAMAACE
+248 MA
-263 GFNRQLQLPYWG
+263 
-275 ILLAISLALLFILPV
+275 
-290 GVITATTNQQP
+290 
-301 GLNVITEMILGYIYP
+301 
-316 GKPLANLAF
+316 
-325 KTYGSV
+325 
-331 SMGQAIMFLS
+331 
-341 DFKLGH
+341 
-347 YMKIPPKSMFVV
+347 
-359 QLVGTVIASSVYFG
+359 
-373 TAWLLL
+373 
-379 TSIDNICHPSLLPEG
+379 
-394 SQWTCPGDR
+394 
-403 VFYSA
+403 
-408 SLILGVVG
+408 
-416 PLRMFGRLGLYAKT
+416 
-430 NYFFL
+430 
-435 LGILAPVPVW
+435 
-445 LLFHIFP
+445 
-452 EKKWMKLII
+452 
-461 GELCES
+461 
-467 LPYLG
+467 G

-482 LITAPSGL
+482 LITAPSGFVADGESNTSQRLCSVL
-490 LLMVNQTHLKG
+490 LNEFNYLPWSRAVTIALGGRSKLG

-555 LRDICSKKRTEE
+555 LRDMYGNQNNSARIFQIQQEVNALRQDGRPFVSLLGNFKSLWSELEVYRPHTVDPVVLKKRTEE

-687 KANDFTTYLQEK
+687 KANVAAQTTDSFFPNPMALLKDFTTYLQEK

-753 LWVVDSVADGKDVPV
+753 LWVVDSGASNHMSNKLTNLYNFRPCSSSTFVSVADGKDVPV

-827 VEYWTFFVLLKFYSR
+827 GEGFQLHGLFYFSSDDRLCKGFQASFSSTNKHSLWHQRLGHPSESVFNKIHPSLPKGTDGCDICHYSKSTRLPFNLSLSKSSEMFELVHSDVWGPFSLSIDGFKYFVTFIDDFSKVTWVYLLKSKSEVFECFKDFHRLVITHFSAHIKTLRTDNGTEYTSH
-842 RNQIYLISRAIDAY
+842 NMKNYLISHGIVHQTSCVNTPQQNGVAERKNRDLLEKTRAIMMQMNVPKHFWSYGVLTATYLINRLPSRVLDFLCPLEVLQQKKPDLSHLKVFGCTCFVHLSATQRRDKLDPRAVKCVFLGYSQTQKGYRCY

-1102 KNAFLHDEL
+1102 KNAFLHGEL

-1245 LRDCNMLNS
+1245 LRDSNMLNS

>member
-1 MSNQFLISS
+1 
-10 QLFSNFLFAHNC
+10 
-22 SNLRHVSN
+22 
-30 RWAGIFR
+30 
-37 KFLVDSP
+37 
-44 YMWWS
+44 
-49 SNLVQVSLFRALHEV
+49 
-64 EIRPKGGVTRL
+64 
-75 QFFLDSITAQQIG
+75 
-88 SGLNGLGL
+88 
-96 GSFALDWSTAAS
+96 
-108 FLGSPLAT
+108 
-116 PGFAII
+116 
-122 NIMTGFFI
+122 
-130 VVYIVIPNIAYW
+130 
-142 TNLYEA
+142 
-148 KRFPIVSADVFDAD
+148 
-162 GGSYNVS
+162 
-169 RVLNYTTF
+169 
-177 EFNQQGYDGY
+177 
-187 SKINLSIFFVFTYGS
+187 
-202 SFATLAATYLIRIW
+202 
-216 QQAKA
+216 
-221 SLQDQF
+221 
-227 DDVHTRLM
+227 
-235 KKNYDPVPQWWFY
+235 
-248 TLLTLVIGLAMAACE
+248 MA
-263 GFNRQLQLPYWG
+263 
-275 ILLAISLALLFILPV
+275 
-290 GVITATTNQQP
+290 
-301 GLNVITEMILGYIYP
+301 
-316 GKPLANLAF
+316 
-325 KTYGSV
+325 
-331 SMGQAIMFLS
+331 
-341 DFKLGH
+341 
-347 YMKIPPKSMFVV
+347 
-359 QLVGTVIASSVYFG
+359 
-373 TAWLLL
+373 
-379 TSIDNICHPSLLPEG
+379 
-394 SQWTCPGDR
+394 
-403 VFYSA
+403 
-408 SLILGVVG
+408 
-416 PLRMFGRLGLYAKT
+416 
-430 NYFFL
+430 
-435 LGILAPVPVW
+435 
-445 LLFHIFP
+445 
-452 EKKWMKLII
+452 
-461 GELCES
+461 
-467 LPYLG
+467 G

-482 LITAPSGL
+482 LITAPSGFVADGESNTSQRLCSVL
-490 LLMVNQTHLKG
+490 LNEFNYLPWSRAVTIALGGRSKLG

-555 LRDICSKKRTEE
+555 LRDMYGNQNNSARIFQIQQEVNALRQDGRPFVSLLGNFKSLWSELEVYRPHTVDPVVLKKRTEE

-687 KANDFTTYLQEK
+687 KAN
-699 RGHESLNE
+699 ESLNE

-827 VEYWTFFVLLKFYSR
+827 GEGFQLHGLFYFSSDDRLCKGFQASLSSTNKHSLWHQRLGHPSESVFNKIHPSLPKGTDGCDICHYSKSTRLPFNLSLSKSSEMFELVHSDVWGPFSLSIDGFKYFVTFIDDFSKQKKPDLSHLKVFGCTCFVHLSATQR
-842 RNQIYLISRAIDAY
+842 RDKLDPRAV
-856 DTTAKRLFVSRDVQ
+856 KCVFL
-870 FVETSPIFENSNQGE
+870 GE
-885 ILSDFVPLPEVAANI
+885 ILSDFVPLLEVAANI

-1102 KNAFLHDEL
+1102 KNAFLHGEL

-1154 STLEDLGFTRSSADS
+1154 SILEDLGFTRSSADS

-1245 LRDCNMLNS
+1245 LRDSNMLNS

-1275 SPNYYQKLVGKLIYL
+1275 SSNYYQKLVGKLIYL

-1302 LVSQHMHA
+1302 LVSQYMHA

>member
-1 MSNQFLISS
+1 
-10 QLFSNFLFAHNC
+10 
-22 SNLRHVSN
+22 
-30 RWAGIFR
+30 
-37 KFLVDSP
+37 
-44 YMWWS
+44 
-49 SNLVQVSLFRALHEV
+49 
-64 EIRPKGGVTRL
+64 
-75 QFFLDSITAQQIG
+75 
-88 SGLNGLGL
+88 
-96 GSFALDWSTAAS
+96 
-108 FLGSPLAT
+108 
-116 PGFAII
+116 
-122 NIMTGFFI
+122 
-130 VVYIVIPNIAYW
+130 
-142 TNLYEA
+142 
-148 KRFPIVSADVFDAD
+148 
-162 GGSYNVS
+162 
-169 RVLNYTTF
+169 
-177 EFNQQGYDGY
+177 
-187 SKINLSIFFVFTYGS
+187 
-202 SFATLAATYLIRIW
+202 
-216 QQAKA
+216 
-221 SLQDQF
+221 
-227 DDVHTRLM
+227 
-235 KKNYDPVPQWWFY
+235 
-248 TLLTLVIGLAMAACE
+248 
-263 GFNRQLQLPYWG
+263 
-275 ILLAISLALLFILPV
+275 
-290 GVITATTNQQP
+290 
-301 GLNVITEMILGYIYP
+301 
-316 GKPLANLAF
+316 
-325 KTYGSV
+325 
-331 SMGQAIMFLS
+331 
-341 DFKLGH
+341 
-347 YMKIPPKSMFVV
+347 
-359 QLVGTVIASSVYFG
+359 
-373 TAWLLL
+373 
-379 TSIDNICHPSLLPEG
+379 
-394 SQWTCPGDR
+394 
-403 VFYSA
+403 
-408 SLILGVVG
+408 
-416 PLRMFGRLGLYAKT
+416 
-430 NYFFL
+430 
-435 LGILAPVPVW
+435 
-445 LLFHIFP
+445 
-452 EKKWMKLII
+452 
-461 GELCES
+461 
-467 LPYLG
+467 
-472 NNSGEGFVKD
+472 
-482 LITAPSGL
+482 
-490 LLMVNQTHLKG
+490 
-501 FINGKEK
+501 
-508 APVFDSPE
+508 
-516 YEIWLSKDQ
+516 
-525 LVMSWILNSMERNIA
+525 MERNIA

-555 LRDICSKKRTEE
+555 LRDMYGNQNNSARIFQIQQEVNALRQDGRPFVSLLGNFKSLWSELEVYRPHTVDPVVLKKRTEE

-687 KANDFTTYLQEK
+687 KANVAAQTTDSFFSNPMALLKDFTTYVQEK
-699 RGHESLNE
+699 RGQESLNE

-723 AGFLADSNPENSQGI
+723 AGFLADSNPENNQGI
-738 FTAFTTALEISNFHD
+738 FTVFTTALEISNFHD
-753 LWVVDSVADGKDVPV
+753 LWVVDSGASNHMSNKLTNLYNFRPCSSSTFVSVADGKDVPV

-827 VEYWTFFVLLKFYSR
+827 GEGFQLHGLFYISSDDRLCKGFQASLSSTNKHSLWHQRLGHPSESVFNKIHPSLPKGTDGCDICHYSKSTRLPFNLSLSKSSEMFELVHSDVWGPFSLSIDGFKYFVTFIDDFSKVTWVYLLKSKSEVFECFKDFHRLVITHFSAHIKTLRTDNGTEYTSH
-842 RNQIYLISRAIDAY
+842 NMKNYLISHGIVHQTSCVNTPQQNGVAERKNRDLLEKTRAIMMQMNVPKHFWSYGVLTATYLINRLPSRVLDFLCPLEVLQQKKPDLSHLKVFGCTCFVHLSATQRRDKLDPRAVKCVFLGYSQTQKGYRCY

-983 LTAISSVHEPKN
+983 LTTISSVHEPKN

-1102 KNAFLHDEL
+1102 KNAFLHGEL

-1245 LRDCNMLNS
+1245 LRDSNMLNS

-1302 LVSQHMHA
+1302 LVSQYMHA

-1335 MRRNGHTD
+1335 MRRNGHID

-1368 VGGNLVSWKSKKQPV
+1368 VRGNLVSWKSKKQPV

>member
-1 MSNQFLISS
+1 
-10 QLFSNFLFAHNC
+10 
-22 SNLRHVSN
+22 
-30 RWAGIFR
+30 
-37 KFLVDSP
+37 
-44 YMWWS
+44 
-49 SNLVQVSLFRALHEV
+49 
-64 EIRPKGGVTRL
+64 
-75 QFFLDSITAQQIG
+75 
-88 SGLNGLGL
+88 
-96 GSFALDWSTAAS
+96 
-108 FLGSPLAT
+108 
-116 PGFAII
+116 
-122 NIMTGFFI
+122 
-130 VVYIVIPNIAYW
+130 
-142 TNLYEA
+142 
-148 KRFPIVSADVFDAD
+148 
-162 GGSYNVS
+162 
-169 RVLNYTTF
+169 
-177 EFNQQGYDGY
+177 
-187 SKINLSIFFVFTYGS
+187 
-202 SFATLAATYLIRIW
+202 
-216 QQAKA
+216 
-221 SLQDQF
+221 
-227 DDVHTRLM
+227 
-235 KKNYDPVPQWWFY
+235 
-248 TLLTLVIGLAMAACE
+248 MA
-263 GFNRQLQLPYWG
+263 
-275 ILLAISLALLFILPV
+275 
-290 GVITATTNQQP
+290 
-301 GLNVITEMILGYIYP
+301 
-316 GKPLANLAF
+316 
-325 KTYGSV
+325 
-331 SMGQAIMFLS
+331 
-341 DFKLGH
+341 
-347 YMKIPPKSMFVV
+347 
-359 QLVGTVIASSVYFG
+359 
-373 TAWLLL
+373 
-379 TSIDNICHPSLLPEG
+379 
-394 SQWTCPGDR
+394 
-403 VFYSA
+403 
-408 SLILGVVG
+408 
-416 PLRMFGRLGLYAKT
+416 
-430 NYFFL
+430 
-435 LGILAPVPVW
+435 
-445 LLFHIFP
+445 
-452 EKKWMKLII
+452 
-461 GELCES
+461 
-467 LPYLG
+467 G

-482 LITAPSGL
+482 LITAPSGFVADGESNTSQRLCSVL
-490 LLMVNQTHLKG
+490 LNEFNYLPWSRAVTIALGGRSKLG

-540 EIFSYSESSLDLWEA
+540 EIFSYSESSLDIWEA
-555 LRDICSKKRTEE
+555 LRDMYGNQNNSARIFQIQQEVNALRQDGRPFVSLLGNFKSLWSELEVYRPHTVDPVVLKKRTEE

-687 KANDFTTYLQEK
+687 KANVAAQTTDSFFSNPMALLKDFTTYLQEK
-699 RGHESLNE
+699 RGQESLNE

-753 LWVVDSVADGKDVPV
+753 LWVVDSGASNHMSNKLTNLYNFRPCSSSTFVSVADGKDVPV

-827 VEYWTFFVLLKFYSR
+827 GEGFQLHGLFYFSSDDRLCKGFQASFSSTNKHSLWHQRLGHPSESVFNKIHPSLPKGTDGCDICHYSKSTRLPFNLSLSKSSEMFELVHSDVWGPFSLSIDGFKYFVTFIDDFSKVTWVYLLKSKSEVFECFKDFHRLVITHFSAHIKTLRTDNGTEYTSH
-842 RNQIYLISRAIDAY
+842 NMKNYLISHGIVHQTSCVNTPQQNGVAERKNRDLLEKTRAIMMQMNVPKHFWSYGVLTATYLINRLPSRVLDFLCPLEVLQQKKPDLSHLKVFGCTCFVHLSATQRRDKLDPRAVKCVFLGYSQTQKGYRCY

-1102 KNAFLHDEL
+1102 KNAFLHGEL

-1245 LRDCNMLNS
+1245 LRDSNMLNS

-1302 LVSQHMHA
+1302 LVSQYMHA

>member
-1 MSNQFLISS
+1 
-10 QLFSNFLFAHNC
+10 
-22 SNLRHVSN
+22 
-30 RWAGIFR
+30 
-37 KFLVDSP
+37 
-44 YMWWS
+44 
-49 SNLVQVSLFRALHEV
+49 
-64 EIRPKGGVTRL
+64 
-75 QFFLDSITAQQIG
+75 
-88 SGLNGLGL
+88 
-96 GSFALDWSTAAS
+96 
-108 FLGSPLAT
+108 
-116 PGFAII
+116 
-122 NIMTGFFI
+122 
-130 VVYIVIPNIAYW
+130 
-142 TNLYEA
+142 
-148 KRFPIVSADVFDAD
+148 
-162 GGSYNVS
+162 
-169 RVLNYTTF
+169 
-177 EFNQQGYDGY
+177 
-187 SKINLSIFFVFTYGS
+187 
-202 SFATLAATYLIRIW
+202 
-216 QQAKA
+216 
-221 SLQDQF
+221 
-227 DDVHTRLM
+227 
-235 KKNYDPVPQWWFY
+235 
-248 TLLTLVIGLAMAACE
+248 MA
-263 GFNRQLQLPYWG
+263 
-275 ILLAISLALLFILPV
+275 
-290 GVITATTNQQP
+290 
-301 GLNVITEMILGYIYP
+301 
-316 GKPLANLAF
+316 
-325 KTYGSV
+325 
-331 SMGQAIMFLS
+331 
-341 DFKLGH
+341 
-347 YMKIPPKSMFVV
+347 
-359 QLVGTVIASSVYFG
+359 
-373 TAWLLL
+373 
-379 TSIDNICHPSLLPEG
+379 
-394 SQWTCPGDR
+394 
-403 VFYSA
+403 
-408 SLILGVVG
+408 
-416 PLRMFGRLGLYAKT
+416 
-430 NYFFL
+430 
-435 LGILAPVPVW
+435 
-445 LLFHIFP
+445 
-452 EKKWMKLII
+452 
-461 GELCES
+461 
-467 LPYLG
+467 G

-482 LITAPSGL
+482 LITAPSGFVADGESNTSQRLCSVL
-490 LLMVNQTHLKG
+490 LNEFNYLPWSRAVTIALGGRSKLG

-555 LRDICSKKRTEE
+555 LRDMYGNQNNSARIFQIQQEVNALRQDGRPFVSLLGNFKSLWSELEVYRPHTVDPVVLKKRTEE

-687 KANDFTTYLQEK
+687 KANVAAQTTDSFFSNPMALLKDFTTYLQEK
-699 RGHESLNE
+699 RGQESLNE

-723 AGFLADSNPENSQGI
+723 AGFLANSNPENSQGI

-753 LWVVDSVADGKDVPV
+753 LWVVDSGASNHMSNKLTNLYNFRHCSSSTFVSVADGKDVPV

-827 VEYWTFFVLLKFYSR
+827 GEGFQLHGLFYFSSDDRLCKGFQASFSSTNKHSLWHQRLGHPSESVFNKIHPSLPKGTDGCDICHYSKSTRLPFNLSLSKSSEMFELVHSDVWGPFSLSIDGFKYFVTFIDDFSKVTWVYLLKSKSEVFECFKDFHRLVITHFSAHIKTLRTDNGTEYTSH
-842 RNQIYLISRAIDAY
+842 NMKNYLISHGIVHQTSCVNTPQQNGVAERKNRDLLEKTRAIMMQMNVPKHFWSYGVLTATYLINRLPSRVLDFLCPLEVLQQKKPDLSHLKVFGCTCFVHLSATQRRDKLDPRAVKCVFLGYSQTQKGYRCY

-1102 KNAFLHDEL
+1102 KNAFLHGEL

-1245 LRDCNMLNS
+1245 LRDSNMLNS

-1302 LVSQHMHA
+1302 LVSQYMHA

>member
-1 MSNQFLISS
+1 MVKALSKIDYGSYGFVVDGESNTSQRLCSVFLNEFNYLPWSRVI
-10 QLFSNFLFAHNC
+10 QLLLVEDQVRIHQWKGEGSRNILRFSVI
-22 SNLRHVSN
+22 R
-30 RWAGIFR
+30 IFSR
-37 KFLVDSP
+37 SREALETC
-44 YMWWS
+44 MEIE
-49 SNLVQVSLFRALHEV
+49 QLHEFFKFNKKLMLLTRWKA
-64 EIRPKGGVTRL
+64 IRDCSKEKNEEDE
-75 QFFLDSITAQQIG
+75 FF
-88 SGLNGLGL
+88 GLG
-96 GSFALDWSTAAS
+96 
-108 FLGSPLAT
+108 
-116 PGFAII
+116 
-122 NIMTGFFI
+122 
-130 VVYIVIPNIAYW
+130 
-142 TNLYEA
+142 
-148 KRFPIVSADVFDAD
+148 R
-162 GGSYNVS
+162 
-169 RVLNYTTF
+169 
-177 EFNQQGYDGY
+177 
-187 SKINLSIFFVFTYGS
+187 
-202 SFATLAATYLIRIW
+202 
-216 QQAKA
+216 
-221 SLQDQF
+221 
-227 DDVHTRLM
+227 
-235 KKNYDPVPQWWFY
+235 
-248 TLLTLVIGLAMAACE
+248 
-263 GFNRQLQLPYWG
+263 
-275 ILLAISLALLFILPV
+275 
-290 GVITATTNQQP
+290 
-301 GLNVITEMILGYIYP
+301 
-316 GKPLANLAF
+316 
-325 KTYGSV
+325 
-331 SMGQAIMFLS
+331 
-341 DFKLGH
+341 
-347 YMKIPPKSMFVV
+347 
-359 QLVGTVIASSVYFG
+359 
-373 TAWLLL
+373 
-379 TSIDNICHPSLLPEG
+379 
-394 SQWTCPGDR
+394 
-403 VFYSA
+403 
-408 SLILGVVG
+408 
-416 PLRMFGRLGLYAKT
+416 
-430 NYFFL
+430 
-435 LGILAPVPVW
+435 
-445 LLFHIFP
+445 
-452 EKKWMKLII
+452 
-461 GELCES
+461 
-467 LPYLG
+467 
-472 NNSGEGFVKD
+472 
-482 LITAPSGL
+482 
-490 LLMVNQTHLKG
+490 
-501 FINGKEK
+501 
-508 APVFDSPE
+508 
-516 YEIWLSKDQ
+516 
-525 LVMSWILNSMERNIA
+525 
-540 EIFSYSESSLDLWEA
+540 
-555 LRDICSKKRTEE
+555 
-567 DRVFQVL
+567 
-574 ASLGSEFEDLRCHIL
+574 LGSEFEDLICHIL
-589 MSPELP
+589 MSPIALLEE
-595 SLKSVCSTIQ
+595 CHSTIQ
-605 REEVRRKVMI
+605 REEVP
-615 RETVTNSSDT
+615 
-625 RAYIAH
+625 YIAH

-687 KANDFTTYLQEK
+687 KANVAAQTTDSFFSNPMALLKDFTTYLQEK
-699 RGHESLNE
+699 RGQESLNE
-707 AAGQDQ
+707 AA
-713 DKPTALLSKF
+713 
-723 AGFLADSNPENSQGI
+723 ENSQGI

-753 LWVVDSVADGKDVPV
+753 LWVVDSGASNHMSNKLTNLYNFRPCSSSTFVSVADGKDVPV

-803 TLNCDVLFTSDKVL
+803 TLNCDVLFTSTRFWFSITWAFL
-817 FQDRITKKTI
+817 FFLDDRLCKG
-827 VEYWTFFVLLKFYSR
+827 FQASFLLQINIHYGINSSKGTDVRDICHYSKSTR
-842 RNQIYLISRAIDAY
+842 LPFNLSLSKSSEMFELVHSDVNQIFSSQGFGCTFVHLSATQRRDKLDPRAVKCVFLGYSQTQKGYRCY

-1027 PPGKHVVG
+1027 PRKTCG
-1035 CRWVYRFK
+1035 W
-1043 FNPDG
+1043 
-1048 SIERPK
+1048 IPK

-1102 KNAFLHDEL
+1102 KNAFLHGEL

-1169 SLYVQTGQTEK
+1169 SLYVQIGQTEK

-1192 TGSNADSIAALKKK
+1192 TGSNADSIASLKKK

-1225 EVATSRKGL
+1225 ETT
-1234 FLNQRK
+1234 F
-1240 YTIDL
+1240 
-1245 LRDCNMLNS
+1245 
-1254 KPANTPFDSKLQL
+1254 PF
-1267 DKLGDPLD
+1267 
-1275 SPNYYQKLVGKLIYL
+1275 
-1290 TITRPDISFAVS
+1290 VS
-1302 LVSQHMHA
+1302 LVSQYMHA

-1343 IIGFSDSDWAGNTID
+1343 IIG
-1358 RRSTTGYCMF
+1358 RSTTGYCMF

-1392 YRAMAAASCEMVWLK
+1392 YRAMAAASCEMV
-1407 NLLTDLGF
+1407 
-1415 SPTSPMKLFCDNQ
+1415 PMKLFCDNQ
-1428 AAMHIAANPVFHERT
+1428 ATMHITANLLSLHSATSSV
-1443 KHIEVDC
+1443 
-1450 HFIRQQVQSKVIQT
+1450 KVIQT

>member
-1 MSNQFLISS
+1 
-10 QLFSNFLFAHNC
+10 
-22 SNLRHVSN
+22 
-30 RWAGIFR
+30 
-37 KFLVDSP
+37 
-44 YMWWS
+44 
-49 SNLVQVSLFRALHEV
+49 
-64 EIRPKGGVTRL
+64 
-75 QFFLDSITAQQIG
+75 
-88 SGLNGLGL
+88 
-96 GSFALDWSTAAS
+96 
-108 FLGSPLAT
+108 
-116 PGFAII
+116 
-122 NIMTGFFI
+122 
-130 VVYIVIPNIAYW
+130 
-142 TNLYEA
+142 
-148 KRFPIVSADVFDAD
+148 
-162 GGSYNVS
+162 
-169 RVLNYTTF
+169 
-177 EFNQQGYDGY
+177 
-187 SKINLSIFFVFTYGS
+187 
-202 SFATLAATYLIRIW
+202 
-216 QQAKA
+216 
-221 SLQDQF
+221 
-227 DDVHTRLM
+227 
-235 KKNYDPVPQWWFY
+235 
-248 TLLTLVIGLAMAACE
+248 MA
-263 GFNRQLQLPYWG
+263 
-275 ILLAISLALLFILPV
+275 
-290 GVITATTNQQP
+290 
-301 GLNVITEMILGYIYP
+301 
-316 GKPLANLAF
+316 
-325 KTYGSV
+325 
-331 SMGQAIMFLS
+331 
-341 DFKLGH
+341 
-347 YMKIPPKSMFVV
+347 
-359 QLVGTVIASSVYFG
+359 
-373 TAWLLL
+373 
-379 TSIDNICHPSLLPEG
+379 
-394 SQWTCPGDR
+394 
-403 VFYSA
+403 
-408 SLILGVVG
+408 
-416 PLRMFGRLGLYAKT
+416 
-430 NYFFL
+430 
-435 LGILAPVPVW
+435 
-445 LLFHIFP
+445 
-452 EKKWMKLII
+452 
-461 GELCES
+461 
-467 LPYLG
+467 G

-482 LITAPSGL
+482 LITAPSGFVADGESNTSQRLCSVL
-490 LLMVNQTHLKG
+490 LNEFNYLPWSRAVTIALGGRSKLG

-555 LRDICSKKRTEE
+555 LRDMYGNQNNSARIFQIQQEVNALRQDGRPFVSLLGNFKSLWSELEVYRPHTVDPVVLKKRTEE

-687 KANDFTTYLQEK
+687 KANVAAQTTDSFFSNPMALLKDFTTYLQEK
-699 RGHESLNE
+699 RGQESLNE

-753 LWVVDSVADGKDVPV
+753 LWVVDSGASNHMSNKLTNLYNFRPCSSSTFVSVADGKDVPV

-827 VEYWTFFVLLKFYSR
+827 GEGFQLHGLFYFSSDDRLCKGFQASFSSTNKHSLWHQRLGHPSESVFNKIHPSLPKGTDGCDICHYSKSTRLPFNLSLSKSSEMFELVHSDVWGPFSLSIDGFKYFVTFIDDFSKVTWVYLLKSKSEVFECFKDFHRLVITHFSAHIKTLRTDNGTEYTSH
-842 RNQIYLISRAIDAY
+842 NMKNYLISHGIVHQTSCVNTPQQNGVAERKNRDLLEKTRAIMMQMNVPKHFWSYGVLTATYLINRLPSRVLDFLCPLEVLQQKKPDLSHLKVFGCTCFVHLSATQRRDKLDPRAVKCVFLGYSQTQKGYRCY

-1102 KNAFLHDEL
+1102 KNAFLHGEL

-1245 LRDCNMLNS
+1245 LRDSNMLNS

-1302 LVSQHMHA
+1302 LVSQYMHA

>member
-1 MSNQFLISS
+1 
-10 QLFSNFLFAHNC
+10 
-22 SNLRHVSN
+22 
-30 RWAGIFR
+30 
-37 KFLVDSP
+37 
-44 YMWWS
+44 
-49 SNLVQVSLFRALHEV
+49 
-64 EIRPKGGVTRL
+64 
-75 QFFLDSITAQQIG
+75 
-88 SGLNGLGL
+88 
-96 GSFALDWSTAAS
+96 
-108 FLGSPLAT
+108 
-116 PGFAII
+116 
-122 NIMTGFFI
+122 
-130 VVYIVIPNIAYW
+130 
-142 TNLYEA
+142 
-148 KRFPIVSADVFDAD
+148 
-162 GGSYNVS
+162 
-169 RVLNYTTF
+169 
-177 EFNQQGYDGY
+177 
-187 SKINLSIFFVFTYGS
+187 
-202 SFATLAATYLIRIW
+202 
-216 QQAKA
+216 
-221 SLQDQF
+221 
-227 DDVHTRLM
+227 
-235 KKNYDPVPQWWFY
+235 
-248 TLLTLVIGLAMAACE
+248 MA
-263 GFNRQLQLPYWG
+263 
-275 ILLAISLALLFILPV
+275 
-290 GVITATTNQQP
+290 
-301 GLNVITEMILGYIYP
+301 
-316 GKPLANLAF
+316 
-325 KTYGSV
+325 
-331 SMGQAIMFLS
+331 
-341 DFKLGH
+341 
-347 YMKIPPKSMFVV
+347 
-359 QLVGTVIASSVYFG
+359 
-373 TAWLLL
+373 
-379 TSIDNICHPSLLPEG
+379 
-394 SQWTCPGDR
+394 
-403 VFYSA
+403 
-408 SLILGVVG
+408 
-416 PLRMFGRLGLYAKT
+416 
-430 NYFFL
+430 
-435 LGILAPVPVW
+435 
-445 LLFHIFP
+445 
-452 EKKWMKLII
+452 
-461 GELCES
+461 
-467 LPYLG
+467 G

-482 LITAPSGL
+482 LITAPSGFVADGESNTSQRLCSVL
-490 LLMVNQTHLKG
+490 LNEFNYLPWSRAVTIALGGRSKLG

-540 EIFSYSESSLDLWEA
+540 EIFSYFESSLDLWEA
-555 LRDICSKKRTEE
+555 LRDMYGNQNNSARIFQIQQEVNALRQDGRPFVSLLGNFKSLWSELEVYRPHTVDPVVLKKRTEE

-605 REEVRRKVMI
+605 REEIRRKVMI

-687 KANDFTTYLQEK
+687 KANVAAQTTDSFFSNPMALLKDFTTYLQEK
-699 RGHESLNE
+699 CGQESLNE

-753 LWVVDSVADGKDVPV
+753 LWVVDSGASNHMSNKLTNLYNFRPCSSSTFVSVADGKDVPV

-827 VEYWTFFVLLKFYSR
+827 GEGFQLHGLFYFSSDDRLCKGFQASFSSTNKHSLWHQRLGHPSESVFNKIHPSLPKGTDGCDICHYSKSTRLPFNLSLSKSSEMFELVHSNVWGPFSLSIDGFKYFVTFIDDFSKVTWVYLLKSKSEVFECFKDFHRLVITHFSAHIKTLRTDNGTEYTSH
-842 RNQIYLISRAIDAY
+842 NMKNYLISHGIVHQTSCVNTPQQNGVAERKNRDLLEKTRAIMMQMNVPKHFWSYGVLTATYLINRLPSRVLDFLCPLEVLQQKKPDLSHLKVFGCTCFVHLSATQRRDKLDPRAVKCVFLGYSQTQKGYRCY

-1102 KNAFLHDEL
+1102 KNAFLHGEL

-1245 LRDCNMLNS
+1245 LRDSNMLNS

>member
-1 MSNQFLISS
+1 MDNTE
-10 QLFSNFLFAHNC
+10 A
-22 SNLRHVSN
+22 
-30 RWAGIFR
+30 
-37 KFLVDSP
+37 
-44 YMWWS
+44 M
-49 SNLVQVSLFRALHEV
+49 
-64 EIRPKGGVTRL
+64 
-75 QFFLDSITAQQIG
+75 
-88 SGLNGLGL
+88 
-96 GSFALDWSTAAS
+96 
-108 FLGSPLAT
+108 
-116 PGFAII
+116 
-122 NIMTGFFI
+122 FI
-130 VVYIVIPNIAYW
+130 
-142 TNLYEA
+142 
-148 KRFPIVSADVFDAD
+148 
-162 GGSYNVS
+162 
-169 RVLNYTTF
+169 
-177 EFNQQGYDGY
+177 
-187 SKINLSIFFVFTYGS
+187 
-202 SFATLAATYLIRIW
+202 
-216 QQAKA
+216 
-221 SLQDQF
+221 
-227 DDVHTRLM
+227 
-235 KKNYDPVPQWWFY
+235 
-248 TLLTLVIGLAMAACE
+248 LTL
-263 GFNRQLQLPYWG
+263 
-275 ILLAISLALLFILPV
+275 
-290 GVITATTNQQP
+290 
-301 GLNVITEMILGYIYP
+301 
-316 GKPLANLAF
+316 
-325 KTYGSV
+325 
-331 SMGQAIMFLS
+331 
-341 DFKLGH
+341 H
-347 YMKIPPKSMFVV
+347 
-359 QLVGTVIASSVYFG
+359 
-373 TAWLLL
+373 
-379 TSIDNICHPSLLPEG
+379 
-394 SQWTCPGDR
+394 
-403 VFYSA
+403 
-408 SLILGVVG
+408 GVVLIG
-416 PLRMFGRLGLYAKT
+416 WFEDFLYLVT
-430 NYFFL
+430 
-435 LGILAPVPVW
+435 
-445 LLFHIFP
+445 
-452 EKKWMKLII
+452 I

-482 LITAPSGL
+482 LITAPSGFVADGESNTSQRLCSVL
-490 LLMVNQTHLKG
+490 LNEFNYLPWSRAVTIALGGRSKLG

-555 LRDICSKKRTEE
+555 LRDMYGNQNNSARIFQIQQEVNALRQDGRPFVSLLGNFKSLWSELEVYRPHTVDPVVLKKRTEE
-567 DRVFQVL
+567 DRVFQCL
-574 ASLGSEFEDLRCHIL
+574 FNYS
-589 MSPELP
+589 
-595 SLKSVCSTIQ
+595 

-687 KANDFTTYLQEK
+687 KANVAAQTTDSFFSNPMALLKDFTTYLQEK
-699 RGHESLNE
+699 RGQESLNE

-753 LWVVDSVADGKDVPV
+753 LWVVDSGASNHMSNKLTNLYNFRPCSSSTFVSVADGKDVPV

-827 VEYWTFFVLLKFYSR
+827 GEGFQLHGLFYFSSDDRLCKGFQASFSSTNKHSLWHQRLGHPSESVFNKIHPSLPKGTDAVIFVIIQNVWGPFSLSIDGFKYFVTFIDDF
-842 RNQIYLISRAIDAY
+842 QRAIDAM
-856 DTTAKRLFVSRDVQ
+856 TLQPRDFLSQEMFNLWKLVP
-870 FVETSPIFENSNQGE
+870 SLKIPIKGR

-948 RHPPAKFRDY
+948 RHPPAKFHDY

-968 KFLSYQNLS
+968 KFL
-977 TSHLAY
+977 
-983 LTAISSVHEPKN
+983 K

-1027 PPGKHVVG
+1027 PPGNMWLDVAG
-1035 CRWVYRFK
+1035 CT
-1043 FNPDG
+1043 DSS
-1048 SIERPK
+1048 SILMDQFERPK

-1096 LSQMDV
+1096 LSQMD
-1102 KNAFLHDEL
+1102 
-1111 EEEVYMKIPPGH
+1111 
-1123 PLCGD
+1123 
-1128 PSRVCKLNKS
+1128 
-1138 IYGLK
+1138 
-1143 QSPRAWHAKLS
+1143 SPRAWHAKLS

-1225 EVATSRKGL
+1225 E
-1234 FLNQRK
+1234 
-1240 YTIDL
+1240 
-1245 LRDCNMLNS
+1245 
-1254 KPANTPFDSKLQL
+1254 L

-1290 TITRPDISFAVS
+1290 TITRPDISFA
-1302 LVSQHMHA
+1302 
-1310 PTVVH
+1310 
-1315 LCMVKR
+1315 
-1321 ILRYLKKTIGRGIV
+1321 KTIGRGIV

-1392 YRAMAAASCEMVWLK
+1392 YRAMAAAS
-1407 NLLTDLGF
+1407 
-1415 SPTSPMKLFCDNQ
+1415 S
-1428 AAMHIAANPVFHERT
+1428 MHIAANPVFHERT

>member
-1 MSNQFLISS
+1 
-10 QLFSNFLFAHNC
+10 
-22 SNLRHVSN
+22 
-30 RWAGIFR
+30 
-37 KFLVDSP
+37 
-44 YMWWS
+44 
-49 SNLVQVSLFRALHEV
+49 
-64 EIRPKGGVTRL
+64 
-75 QFFLDSITAQQIG
+75 
-88 SGLNGLGL
+88 
-96 GSFALDWSTAAS
+96 
-108 FLGSPLAT
+108 
-116 PGFAII
+116 
-122 NIMTGFFI
+122 
-130 VVYIVIPNIAYW
+130 
-142 TNLYEA
+142 
-148 KRFPIVSADVFDAD
+148 
-162 GGSYNVS
+162 
-169 RVLNYTTF
+169 
-177 EFNQQGYDGY
+177 
-187 SKINLSIFFVFTYGS
+187 
-202 SFATLAATYLIRIW
+202 
-216 QQAKA
+216 
-221 SLQDQF
+221 
-227 DDVHTRLM
+227 
-235 KKNYDPVPQWWFY
+235 
-248 TLLTLVIGLAMAACE
+248 MA
-263 GFNRQLQLPYWG
+263 
-275 ILLAISLALLFILPV
+275 
-290 GVITATTNQQP
+290 
-301 GLNVITEMILGYIYP
+301 
-316 GKPLANLAF
+316 
-325 KTYGSV
+325 
-331 SMGQAIMFLS
+331 
-341 DFKLGH
+341 
-347 YMKIPPKSMFVV
+347 
-359 QLVGTVIASSVYFG
+359 
-373 TAWLLL
+373 
-379 TSIDNICHPSLLPEG
+379 
-394 SQWTCPGDR
+394 
-403 VFYSA
+403 
-408 SLILGVVG
+408 
-416 PLRMFGRLGLYAKT
+416 
-430 NYFFL
+430 
-435 LGILAPVPVW
+435 
-445 LLFHIFP
+445 
-452 EKKWMKLII
+452 
-461 GELCES
+461 
-467 LPYLG
+467 G

-482 LITAPSGL
+482 LITAPSGFVADGESNTSQRLCSVL
-490 LLMVNQTHLKG
+490 LNEFNYLPWSRAVTIALGGRSKLG

-555 LRDICSKKRTEE
+555 LRDMYGNQNNSARIFQIQQEVNALRQDGRPFVSLLGNFKSLWSELEVYRPHTVDPVVLKKRTEE

-687 KANDFTTYLQEK
+687 KANVAAQTTDSFFSNPMALLKDFTTYVQEK
-699 RGHESLNE
+699 RGQESLNE

-753 LWVVDSVADGKDVPV
+753 LWVVDSGASNHMSNKLTNLYNFRPCSSSTFVSVADGKDVPV

-827 VEYWTFFVLLKFYSR
+827 GEGFQLHGLFYFSSDDRLCKGFQASLSSTNKHSLWHQRLGHPSESVFNKIHPSLPKGTDGCDICHYSKSTRLPFNLSLSKSSEMFELVHSDVWGPFSLSIDGFKYFVTFIDDFSKVTWVYLLKSKSEVFECFKDFHRLVITHFSAHIKTLRTDNGTEYTSH
-842 RNQIYLISRAIDAY
+842 NMKNYLISHGIVHQTSCVNTPQQNGVAERKNRDLLEKTRAIMMQMNVPKHFWSYGVLTATYLINRLPSRVLDFLCPLEVLQQKKPDLSHLKVFGCTCFVHLSATQRRDKLDPRAVKCVFLGYSQTQKGYRCY

-1102 KNAFLHDEL
+1102 KNAFLHGEL

-1245 LRDCNMLNS
+1245 LRDSNMLNS

-1302 LVSQHMHA
+1302 LVSQYMHA

>member
-1 MSNQFLISS
+1 
-10 QLFSNFLFAHNC
+10 
-22 SNLRHVSN
+22 
-30 RWAGIFR
+30 
-37 KFLVDSP
+37 
-44 YMWWS
+44 
-49 SNLVQVSLFRALHEV
+49 
-64 EIRPKGGVTRL
+64 
-75 QFFLDSITAQQIG
+75 
-88 SGLNGLGL
+88 
-96 GSFALDWSTAAS
+96 
-108 FLGSPLAT
+108 
-116 PGFAII
+116 
-122 NIMTGFFI
+122 
-130 VVYIVIPNIAYW
+130 
-142 TNLYEA
+142 
-148 KRFPIVSADVFDAD
+148 
-162 GGSYNVS
+162 
-169 RVLNYTTF
+169 
-177 EFNQQGYDGY
+177 
-187 SKINLSIFFVFTYGS
+187 
-202 SFATLAATYLIRIW
+202 
-216 QQAKA
+216 
-221 SLQDQF
+221 
-227 DDVHTRLM
+227 
-235 KKNYDPVPQWWFY
+235 
-248 TLLTLVIGLAMAACE
+248 MA
-263 GFNRQLQLPYWG
+263 
-275 ILLAISLALLFILPV
+275 
-290 GVITATTNQQP
+290 
-301 GLNVITEMILGYIYP
+301 
-316 GKPLANLAF
+316 
-325 KTYGSV
+325 
-331 SMGQAIMFLS
+331 
-341 DFKLGH
+341 
-347 YMKIPPKSMFVV
+347 
-359 QLVGTVIASSVYFG
+359 
-373 TAWLLL
+373 
-379 TSIDNICHPSLLPEG
+379 
-394 SQWTCPGDR
+394 
-403 VFYSA
+403 
-408 SLILGVVG
+408 
-416 PLRMFGRLGLYAKT
+416 
-430 NYFFL
+430 
-435 LGILAPVPVW
+435 
-445 LLFHIFP
+445 
-452 EKKWMKLII
+452 
-461 GELCES
+461 
-467 LPYLG
+467 G

-482 LITAPSGL
+482 LITAPSGFVADGESNTSQRLCSVL
-490 LLMVNQTHLKG
+490 LNEFNYLPWSRAVTIALGGRSKLG

-555 LRDICSKKRTEE
+555 LRDMYGNQNNSARIFQIQQEVNALRQDGRPFVSLLGNFKSLWSELEVYRPHTVDPVVLKKRTEE

-687 KANDFTTYLQEK
+687 KANVAAQTTDSFFSNPMALLKDFTTYLQEK
-699 RGHESLNE
+699 RGQESLNE

-753 LWVVDSVADGKDVPV
+753 LWVVDSGASNHMSNKLTNLYNFRPCSSSTFVSVADGKDVPV

-827 VEYWTFFVLLKFYSR
+827 GEGFQLHGLFYFSSDDRLCKGFQASFSSTNKHSLWHQRLGHPSESVFNKIHPSLPKGTDGCDICHYSKSTRLPFNLSLSKSSEMFELVHSDVWGPFSLSIDGFKYFVTFIDDFSKVTWVYLLKSKSEVFECFKDFHRLVITHFSAHIKTLRTDNGTEYTSH
-842 RNQIYLISRAIDAY
+842 NMKNYLISHGIVHQTSCVNTPQQNGVAERKNRDLLEKTRAIMMQMNVPKHFWSYGVLTATYLINRLPSRVLDFLCPLEVLQQKKPDLSHLKVFGCTCFVHLSATQRRDKLDPRAVKCVFLGYSQTQKGYRCY

-908 IQHPTEASV
+908 IQHPIEASV

-977 TSHLAY
+977 TSRLAY

-1102 KNAFLHDEL
+1102 KNAFLHGEL

-1245 LRDCNMLNS
+1245 LRDSNMLNS

-1302 LVSQHMHA
+1302 LVSQYMHA

>member
-1 MSNQFLISS
+1 
-10 QLFSNFLFAHNC
+10 
-22 SNLRHVSN
+22 
-30 RWAGIFR
+30 
-37 KFLVDSP
+37 
-44 YMWWS
+44 
-49 SNLVQVSLFRALHEV
+49 
-64 EIRPKGGVTRL
+64 
-75 QFFLDSITAQQIG
+75 
-88 SGLNGLGL
+88 
-96 GSFALDWSTAAS
+96 
-108 FLGSPLAT
+108 
-116 PGFAII
+116 
-122 NIMTGFFI
+122 
-130 VVYIVIPNIAYW
+130 
-142 TNLYEA
+142 
-148 KRFPIVSADVFDAD
+148 
-162 GGSYNVS
+162 
-169 RVLNYTTF
+169 
-177 EFNQQGYDGY
+177 
-187 SKINLSIFFVFTYGS
+187 
-202 SFATLAATYLIRIW
+202 
-216 QQAKA
+216 
-221 SLQDQF
+221 
-227 DDVHTRLM
+227 
-235 KKNYDPVPQWWFY
+235 
-248 TLLTLVIGLAMAACE
+248 MA
-263 GFNRQLQLPYWG
+263 
-275 ILLAISLALLFILPV
+275 
-290 GVITATTNQQP
+290 
-301 GLNVITEMILGYIYP
+301 
-316 GKPLANLAF
+316 
-325 KTYGSV
+325 
-331 SMGQAIMFLS
+331 
-341 DFKLGH
+341 
-347 YMKIPPKSMFVV
+347 
-359 QLVGTVIASSVYFG
+359 
-373 TAWLLL
+373 
-379 TSIDNICHPSLLPEG
+379 
-394 SQWTCPGDR
+394 
-403 VFYSA
+403 
-408 SLILGVVG
+408 
-416 PLRMFGRLGLYAKT
+416 
-430 NYFFL
+430 
-435 LGILAPVPVW
+435 
-445 LLFHIFP
+445 
-452 EKKWMKLII
+452 
-461 GELCES
+461 
-467 LPYLG
+467 G

-482 LITAPSGL
+482 LIMAPSGFVADGESNTSQRLCSVL
-490 LLMVNQTHLKG
+490 LNEFNYLPWSRAVTIALGGRSKLG

-555 LRDICSKKRTEE
+555 LRDMYGNQNNSARIFQIQQEVNALRQDGRPFVSLLGNFKSLWSELEVYRPHTVDPVVLKKRTEE

-687 KANDFTTYLQEK
+687 KANVAAQTTDSFFSNPMALLKDFTTYLQEK
-699 RGHESLNE
+699 RGQESLNE

-753 LWVVDSVADGKDVPV
+753 LWVVDSGASNHMSNKLTNLYNFRPCSSSTFVSVADGKDVPV

-827 VEYWTFFVLLKFYSR
+827 GEGFQLHGLFYFSSDDRLCKGFQASFSSTNKHSLWHQRLGHPSESVFNKIHPSLPKGTDGCDICHYSKSTRLPFNLSLSKSSEMFELVHSDVWGPFSLSIDGFKYFVTFIDDFSKVTWVYLLKSKSEVFECFKDFHRLVITHFSAHIKTLRTDNGTEYTSH
-842 RNQIYLISRAIDAY
+842 NMKNYLISHGIVHQTSCVNTPEQNGVAERKNRDLLEKTRAIMMQMNVPKHFWSYGVLTATYLINRLPSRVLDFLCPLEVLQQKKPDLSHLKVFGCTCFVHLSATQRRDKLDPRAVKCVFLGYSQTQKGYRCY

-1102 KNAFLHDEL
+1102 KNAFLHGEL

-1245 LRDCNMLNS
+1245 LRDSNMLNS

-1302 LVSQHMHA
+1302 LVSQYMHA

>member
-1 MSNQFLISS
+1 
-10 QLFSNFLFAHNC
+10 
-22 SNLRHVSN
+22 
-30 RWAGIFR
+30 
-37 KFLVDSP
+37 
-44 YMWWS
+44 
-49 SNLVQVSLFRALHEV
+49 
-64 EIRPKGGVTRL
+64 
-75 QFFLDSITAQQIG
+75 
-88 SGLNGLGL
+88 
-96 GSFALDWSTAAS
+96 
-108 FLGSPLAT
+108 
-116 PGFAII
+116 
-122 NIMTGFFI
+122 
-130 VVYIVIPNIAYW
+130 
-142 TNLYEA
+142 
-148 KRFPIVSADVFDAD
+148 
-162 GGSYNVS
+162 
-169 RVLNYTTF
+169 
-177 EFNQQGYDGY
+177 
-187 SKINLSIFFVFTYGS
+187 
-202 SFATLAATYLIRIW
+202 
-216 QQAKA
+216 
-221 SLQDQF
+221 
-227 DDVHTRLM
+227 
-235 KKNYDPVPQWWFY
+235 
-248 TLLTLVIGLAMAACE
+248 MA
-263 GFNRQLQLPYWG
+263 
-275 ILLAISLALLFILPV
+275 
-290 GVITATTNQQP
+290 
-301 GLNVITEMILGYIYP
+301 
-316 GKPLANLAF
+316 
-325 KTYGSV
+325 
-331 SMGQAIMFLS
+331 
-341 DFKLGH
+341 
-347 YMKIPPKSMFVV
+347 
-359 QLVGTVIASSVYFG
+359 
-373 TAWLLL
+373 
-379 TSIDNICHPSLLPEG
+379 
-394 SQWTCPGDR
+394 
-403 VFYSA
+403 
-408 SLILGVVG
+408 
-416 PLRMFGRLGLYAKT
+416 
-430 NYFFL
+430 
-435 LGILAPVPVW
+435 
-445 LLFHIFP
+445 
-452 EKKWMKLII
+452 
-461 GELCES
+461 
-467 LPYLG
+467 G

-482 LITAPSGL
+482 LITAPSGFVADGESNTSQRLCSVL
-490 LLMVNQTHLKG
+490 LNEFNYLPWSRAVTIALGGRSKLG

-555 LRDICSKKRTEE
+555 LRDMYGNQNNSARIFQIQQEVNALRQDGRPFVSLLGNFKSLWSELEVYRPHTVDPVVLKKRTEQ

-687 KANDFTTYLQEK
+687 KANVAAQTTDSFFSNPMALLKDFTTYLQEK
-699 RGHESLNE
+699 RGQESLNE

-753 LWVVDSVADGKDVPV
+753 LWVVDSGASNHMSNKLTNLYNFRPCSSSTFVSVADGKDVPV

-827 VEYWTFFVLLKFYSR
+827 GEGFQLHGLFYFSSDDRLCKGFQASFSSTNKHSLWHQRLGHPSESVFNKIHPSLPKGTDGCDICHYSKSTRLPFNLSLSKSSEMFELVHSDVWGPFSLSIDGFKYFVTFIDDFSKVTWVYLLKSKSEVFECFKDFHRLVITHFSAHIKTLRTDNGTEYTSH
-842 RNQIYLISRAIDAY
+842 NMKNYLISHGIVHQTSCVNTPQQNGVAERKNRDLLEKTRAIMMQMNVPKHFWSYGVLTATYLINRLPSRVLDFLCPLEVLQQKKPDLSHLKVFGCTCFVHLSATQRRDKLDPRAVKCVFLGYSQTQKGYRCY

-1102 KNAFLHDEL
+1102 KNAFLHGEL

-1245 LRDCNMLNS
+1245 LRDSNMLNS

-1302 LVSQHMHA
+1302 LVSQYMHA

>member
-1 MSNQFLISS
+1 
-10 QLFSNFLFAHNC
+10 
-22 SNLRHVSN
+22 
-30 RWAGIFR
+30 
-37 KFLVDSP
+37 
-44 YMWWS
+44 
-49 SNLVQVSLFRALHEV
+49 
-64 EIRPKGGVTRL
+64 
-75 QFFLDSITAQQIG
+75 
-88 SGLNGLGL
+88 
-96 GSFALDWSTAAS
+96 
-108 FLGSPLAT
+108 
-116 PGFAII
+116 
-122 NIMTGFFI
+122 
-130 VVYIVIPNIAYW
+130 
-142 TNLYEA
+142 
-148 KRFPIVSADVFDAD
+148 
-162 GGSYNVS
+162 
-169 RVLNYTTF
+169 
-177 EFNQQGYDGY
+177 
-187 SKINLSIFFVFTYGS
+187 
-202 SFATLAATYLIRIW
+202 
-216 QQAKA
+216 
-221 SLQDQF
+221 
-227 DDVHTRLM
+227 
-235 KKNYDPVPQWWFY
+235 
-248 TLLTLVIGLAMAACE
+248 
-263 GFNRQLQLPYWG
+263 
-275 ILLAISLALLFILPV
+275 
-290 GVITATTNQQP
+290 
-301 GLNVITEMILGYIYP
+301 
-316 GKPLANLAF
+316 
-325 KTYGSV
+325 
-331 SMGQAIMFLS
+331 
-341 DFKLGH
+341 
-347 YMKIPPKSMFVV
+347 
-359 QLVGTVIASSVYFG
+359 
-373 TAWLLL
+373 
-379 TSIDNICHPSLLPEG
+379 
-394 SQWTCPGDR
+394 
-403 VFYSA
+403 
-408 SLILGVVG
+408 
-416 PLRMFGRLGLYAKT
+416 
-430 NYFFL
+430 
-435 LGILAPVPVW
+435 
-445 LLFHIFP
+445 
-452 EKKWMKLII
+452 
-461 GELCES
+461 
-467 LPYLG
+467 
-472 NNSGEGFVKD
+472 
-482 LITAPSGL
+482 
-490 LLMVNQTHLKG
+490 
-501 FINGKEK
+501 
-508 APVFDSPE
+508 
-516 YEIWLSKDQ
+516 
-525 LVMSWILNSMERNIA
+525 
-540 EIFSYSESSLDLWEA
+540 
-555 LRDICSKKRTEE
+555 
-567 DRVFQVL
+567 
-574 ASLGSEFEDLRCHIL
+574 

-687 KANDFTTYLQEK
+687 KANVAAQTTDSFFSNPMALLKDFTTYLQEK
-699 RGHESLNE
+699 RGQESLNE

-753 LWVVDSVADGKDVPV
+753 LWVVDSGASNHMSNKIR
-768 QGKGKTK
+768 
-775 LVSKTIESEVLYVPS
+775 SLYVPS
-790 FPVQLLSVQQLTS
+790 FSVQLLSVQQLTS

-827 VEYWTFFVLLKFYSR
+827 GEGFQLHGLFYFSSDDR
-842 RNQIYLISRAIDAY
+842 LCKGFQASLSSTNKHSLWHQRLGHPSESVFNKIHPNLPKGTDGCDICHYSKSTRLPFNLSLSKSSEMFELVHSDVWGPFSLSID
-856 DTTAKRLFVSRDVQ
+856 
-870 FVETSPIFENSNQGE
+870 GE

-917 ESTIN
+917 ENHSSST
-922 QVVQE
+922 Q
-927 SAPNIDISEQ
+927 
-937 TTLPRRNPPRE
+937 PPRE

-1102 KNAFLHDEL
+1102 KNAFLHGEL
-1111 EEEVYMKIPPGH
+1111 EEE
-1123 PLCGD
+1123 
-1128 PSRVCKLNKS
+1128 
-1138 IYGLK
+1138 
-1143 QSPRAWHAKLS
+1143 SPRAWACQVKFYSGRSWL
-1154 STLEDLGFTRSSADS
+1154 TRSSADS

-1245 LRDCNMLNS
+1245 LRDSNMLNS

-1275 SPNYYQKLVGKLIYL
+1275 SPNYYQKLVGKLIY
-1290 TITRPDISFAVS
+1290 
-1302 LVSQHMHA
+1302 
-1310 PTVVH
+1310 
-1315 LCMVKR
+1315 
-1321 ILRYLKKTIGRGIV
+1321 
-1335 MRRNGHTD
+1335 
-1343 IIGFSDSDWAGNTID
+1343 
-1358 RRSTTGYCMF
+1358 
-1368 VGGNLVSWKSKKQPV
+1368 
-1383 VARSSAEAE
+1383 
-1392 YRAMAAASCEMVWLK
+1392 
-1407 NLLTDLGF
+1407 
-1415 SPTSPMKLFCDNQ
+1415 
-1428 AAMHIAANPVFHERT
+1428 
-1443 KHIEVDC
+1443 
-1450 HFIRQQVQSKVIQT
+1450 
-1464 HYIRSSDQLAD
+1464 
-1475 AFTKVLSSTVFHRLM
+1475 
-1490 FKLGS
+1490 
-1495 IDPLAPA
+1495 

>member
-1 MSNQFLISS
+1 
-10 QLFSNFLFAHNC
+10 
-22 SNLRHVSN
+22 
-30 RWAGIFR
+30 
-37 KFLVDSP
+37 
-44 YMWWS
+44 
-49 SNLVQVSLFRALHEV
+49 
-64 EIRPKGGVTRL
+64 
-75 QFFLDSITAQQIG
+75 
-88 SGLNGLGL
+88 
-96 GSFALDWSTAAS
+96 
-108 FLGSPLAT
+108 
-116 PGFAII
+116 
-122 NIMTGFFI
+122 
-130 VVYIVIPNIAYW
+130 
-142 TNLYEA
+142 
-148 KRFPIVSADVFDAD
+148 
-162 GGSYNVS
+162 
-169 RVLNYTTF
+169 
-177 EFNQQGYDGY
+177 
-187 SKINLSIFFVFTYGS
+187 
-202 SFATLAATYLIRIW
+202 
-216 QQAKA
+216 
-221 SLQDQF
+221 
-227 DDVHTRLM
+227 
-235 KKNYDPVPQWWFY
+235 
-248 TLLTLVIGLAMAACE
+248 MA
-263 GFNRQLQLPYWG
+263 
-275 ILLAISLALLFILPV
+275 
-290 GVITATTNQQP
+290 
-301 GLNVITEMILGYIYP
+301 
-316 GKPLANLAF
+316 
-325 KTYGSV
+325 
-331 SMGQAIMFLS
+331 
-341 DFKLGH
+341 
-347 YMKIPPKSMFVV
+347 
-359 QLVGTVIASSVYFG
+359 
-373 TAWLLL
+373 
-379 TSIDNICHPSLLPEG
+379 
-394 SQWTCPGDR
+394 
-403 VFYSA
+403 
-408 SLILGVVG
+408 
-416 PLRMFGRLGLYAKT
+416 
-430 NYFFL
+430 
-435 LGILAPVPVW
+435 
-445 LLFHIFP
+445 
-452 EKKWMKLII
+452 
-461 GELCES
+461 
-467 LPYLG
+467 G

-482 LITAPSGL
+482 LITAPSGFVADGESNTSQRLCSVL
-490 LLMVNQTHLKG
+490 LNEFNYLPWSRAVTIALGGRSKLG

-508 APVFDSPE
+508 APVFYSPE

-555 LRDICSKKRTEE
+555 LRDMYGNQNNSARIFQIQQEVNALRQDGRPFVSLLGNFKSLWSELEVYRPHTVDPVVLKKRTEE

-687 KANDFTTYLQEK
+687 KANVAAQTTDSFFSNPMALLKDFTTYLQEK
-699 RGHESLNE
+699 RGQESLNE

-753 LWVVDSVADGKDVPV
+753 LWVVDSGASNHMSNKLTNLYNFRPCSSSTFVSVADGKDVPV

-827 VEYWTFFVLLKFYSR
+827 GEGFQLHGLFYFSSDDRLCKGFQASFSSTNKHSLWHQRLGHPSESVFNKIHPSLPKGTDGCDICHYSKSTRLPFNLSLSKSSEMFELVHSDVWGPFSLSIDGFKYFVTFIDDFSKVTWVYLLKSKSEVFECFKDFHRLVITHFSAHIKTLRTDNGTEYTSH
-842 RNQIYLISRAIDAY
+842 NMKNYLISHGIVHQTSCVNTPQQNGVAERKNRDLLEKTRAIMMQMNVPKHFWSYGVLTATYLINRLPSRVLDFLCPLEVLQQKKPDLSHLKVFGCTCFVHLSATQRRDKLDPRAVKCVFLGYSQTQKGYRCY

-1102 KNAFLHDEL
+1102 KNAFLHGEL

-1245 LRDCNMLNS
+1245 LRDSNMLNS

-1302 LVSQHMHA
+1302 LVSQYMHA

>member
-1 MSNQFLISS
+1 
-10 QLFSNFLFAHNC
+10 
-22 SNLRHVSN
+22 
-30 RWAGIFR
+30 
-37 KFLVDSP
+37 
-44 YMWWS
+44 
-49 SNLVQVSLFRALHEV
+49 
-64 EIRPKGGVTRL
+64 
-75 QFFLDSITAQQIG
+75 
-88 SGLNGLGL
+88 
-96 GSFALDWSTAAS
+96 
-108 FLGSPLAT
+108 
-116 PGFAII
+116 
-122 NIMTGFFI
+122 
-130 VVYIVIPNIAYW
+130 
-142 TNLYEA
+142 
-148 KRFPIVSADVFDAD
+148 
-162 GGSYNVS
+162 
-169 RVLNYTTF
+169 
-177 EFNQQGYDGY
+177 
-187 SKINLSIFFVFTYGS
+187 
-202 SFATLAATYLIRIW
+202 
-216 QQAKA
+216 
-221 SLQDQF
+221 
-227 DDVHTRLM
+227 
-235 KKNYDPVPQWWFY
+235 
-248 TLLTLVIGLAMAACE
+248 MA
-263 GFNRQLQLPYWG
+263 
-275 ILLAISLALLFILPV
+275 
-290 GVITATTNQQP
+290 
-301 GLNVITEMILGYIYP
+301 
-316 GKPLANLAF
+316 
-325 KTYGSV
+325 
-331 SMGQAIMFLS
+331 
-341 DFKLGH
+341 
-347 YMKIPPKSMFVV
+347 
-359 QLVGTVIASSVYFG
+359 
-373 TAWLLL
+373 
-379 TSIDNICHPSLLPEG
+379 
-394 SQWTCPGDR
+394 
-403 VFYSA
+403 
-408 SLILGVVG
+408 
-416 PLRMFGRLGLYAKT
+416 
-430 NYFFL
+430 
-435 LGILAPVPVW
+435 
-445 LLFHIFP
+445 
-452 EKKWMKLII
+452 
-461 GELCES
+461 
-467 LPYLG
+467 G

-482 LITAPSGL
+482 LITAPSGFVADGESNTSQRLCSVL
-490 LLMVNQTHLKG
+490 LNEFNYLPWSRAVTITLGGRSKLG

-508 APVFDSPE
+508 APVFYSPE

-555 LRDICSKKRTEE
+555 LRDMYGNQNNSARIFQIQQEVNALRQDGRPFVSLLGNFKSLWSELEVYRPHTVDPVVLKKRTEE

-687 KANDFTTYLQEK
+687 KANVAAQTTDSFFSNPMALLKDFTTYLQEK
-699 RGHESLNE
+699 RGQESLNE

-738 FTAFTTALEISNFHD
+738 FTAFTTTLEISNFHD
-753 LWVVDSVADGKDVPV
+753 LWVVDSGASNHMSNKLTNLYNFRPCSSSTFVSVADGKDVPV

-827 VEYWTFFVLLKFYSR
+827 GEGFQLHGLFYFSSDDRLCKGFQASFSSTNKHSLWHQRLGHPSESVFNKIHPSLPKGTDGCDICHYSKSTRLPFNLSLSKSSEMFELVHSDVWGPFSLSIDGFKYFVTFIDDFSKVTWVYLLKSKSEVFECFKDFHRLVITHFSAHIKTLRTDNGTEYTSH
-842 RNQIYLISRAIDAY
+842 NMKNYLISHGIVHQTSCVNTPQQNGVAERKNRDLLEKTRAIMMQMNVPKHFWSYGVLTATYLINRLPSRVLDFLCPLEVLQQKKPDLSHLKVFGCTCFVHLSATQRRDKLDPRAVKCVFLGYSQTQKGYRCY

-1076 VAKMSTVKVLLSV
+1076 VAKMSTVKVLLSI

-1102 KNAFLHDEL
+1102 KNAFLHGEL

-1245 LRDCNMLNS
+1245 LRDSNMLNS

-1315 LCMVKR
+1315 LCIVKR

-1428 AAMHIAANPVFHERT
+1428 AAMHITANPVFHERT

>member
-1 MSNQFLISS
+1 
-10 QLFSNFLFAHNC
+10 
-22 SNLRHVSN
+22 
-30 RWAGIFR
+30 
-37 KFLVDSP
+37 
-44 YMWWS
+44 
-49 SNLVQVSLFRALHEV
+49 
-64 EIRPKGGVTRL
+64 
-75 QFFLDSITAQQIG
+75 
-88 SGLNGLGL
+88 
-96 GSFALDWSTAAS
+96 
-108 FLGSPLAT
+108 
-116 PGFAII
+116 
-122 NIMTGFFI
+122 
-130 VVYIVIPNIAYW
+130 
-142 TNLYEA
+142 
-148 KRFPIVSADVFDAD
+148 
-162 GGSYNVS
+162 
-169 RVLNYTTF
+169 
-177 EFNQQGYDGY
+177 
-187 SKINLSIFFVFTYGS
+187 
-202 SFATLAATYLIRIW
+202 
-216 QQAKA
+216 
-221 SLQDQF
+221 
-227 DDVHTRLM
+227 
-235 KKNYDPVPQWWFY
+235 
-248 TLLTLVIGLAMAACE
+248 MA
-263 GFNRQLQLPYWG
+263 
-275 ILLAISLALLFILPV
+275 
-290 GVITATTNQQP
+290 
-301 GLNVITEMILGYIYP
+301 
-316 GKPLANLAF
+316 
-325 KTYGSV
+325 
-331 SMGQAIMFLS
+331 
-341 DFKLGH
+341 
-347 YMKIPPKSMFVV
+347 
-359 QLVGTVIASSVYFG
+359 
-373 TAWLLL
+373 
-379 TSIDNICHPSLLPEG
+379 
-394 SQWTCPGDR
+394 
-403 VFYSA
+403 
-408 SLILGVVG
+408 
-416 PLRMFGRLGLYAKT
+416 
-430 NYFFL
+430 
-435 LGILAPVPVW
+435 
-445 LLFHIFP
+445 
-452 EKKWMKLII
+452 
-461 GELCES
+461 
-467 LPYLG
+467 G

-482 LITAPSGL
+482 LITAPSGFVADGESNTSQRLCSVL
-490 LLMVNQTHLKG
+490 LNEFNYLPWSRAVTIALGGRSKLG

-508 APVFDSPE
+508 APVFYSPE

-555 LRDICSKKRTEE
+555 LRDMYGNQNNSARIFQIQQEVNALRQDGRPFVSLLGNFKSLWSELEVYRPHTVDPVVLKKRTEE

-574 ASLGSEFEDLRCHIL
+574 ASLCSEFEDLRCHIL

-687 KANDFTTYLQEK
+687 KANVAAQTTDSFFSNPMALLKDFTTYLQEK
-699 RGHESLNE
+699 RGQESLNE

-753 LWVVDSVADGKDVPV
+753 LWVVDSGASNHMSNKLTNLYNFRPCSSSTFVSVADGKDVPV
-768 QGKGKTK
+768 QGKRKTK

-827 VEYWTFFVLLKFYSR
+827 GEGFQLHGLFYFSSDDRLCKGFQASFSSTNKHSLWHQRLGHPSESVFNKIHPSLPKGTDGCDICHYSKSTRLPFNLSLSKSSEMFELVHSDVWGPFSLSIDGFKYFVTFIDDFSKVTWVYLLKSKSEVFECFKDFHRLVITHFSAHIKTLRTDNGTEYTSH
-842 RNQIYLISRAIDAY
+842 NMKNYLISHGIVHQTSCVNTPQQNGVAERKNRDLLEKTRAIMMQMNVPKHFWSYGVLTATYLINRLPSRVLDFLCPLEVLQQKKPDLSHLKVFGCTCFVHLSATQRRDKLDPRAVKCVFLGYSQTQKGYRCY

-1102 KNAFLHDEL
+1102 KNAFLHGEL

-1245 LRDCNMLNS
+1245 LRDSNMLNS

>member
-1 MSNQFLISS
+1 
-10 QLFSNFLFAHNC
+10 
-22 SNLRHVSN
+22 
-30 RWAGIFR
+30 
-37 KFLVDSP
+37 
-44 YMWWS
+44 
-49 SNLVQVSLFRALHEV
+49 
-64 EIRPKGGVTRL
+64 
-75 QFFLDSITAQQIG
+75 
-88 SGLNGLGL
+88 
-96 GSFALDWSTAAS
+96 
-108 FLGSPLAT
+108 
-116 PGFAII
+116 
-122 NIMTGFFI
+122 
-130 VVYIVIPNIAYW
+130 
-142 TNLYEA
+142 
-148 KRFPIVSADVFDAD
+148 
-162 GGSYNVS
+162 
-169 RVLNYTTF
+169 
-177 EFNQQGYDGY
+177 
-187 SKINLSIFFVFTYGS
+187 
-202 SFATLAATYLIRIW
+202 
-216 QQAKA
+216 
-221 SLQDQF
+221 
-227 DDVHTRLM
+227 
-235 KKNYDPVPQWWFY
+235 
-248 TLLTLVIGLAMAACE
+248 MA
-263 GFNRQLQLPYWG
+263 
-275 ILLAISLALLFILPV
+275 
-290 GVITATTNQQP
+290 
-301 GLNVITEMILGYIYP
+301 
-316 GKPLANLAF
+316 
-325 KTYGSV
+325 
-331 SMGQAIMFLS
+331 
-341 DFKLGH
+341 
-347 YMKIPPKSMFVV
+347 
-359 QLVGTVIASSVYFG
+359 
-373 TAWLLL
+373 
-379 TSIDNICHPSLLPEG
+379 
-394 SQWTCPGDR
+394 
-403 VFYSA
+403 
-408 SLILGVVG
+408 
-416 PLRMFGRLGLYAKT
+416 
-430 NYFFL
+430 
-435 LGILAPVPVW
+435 
-445 LLFHIFP
+445 
-452 EKKWMKLII
+452 
-461 GELCES
+461 
-467 LPYLG
+467 G

-482 LITAPSGL
+482 LITAPSGFVADGESNTSQRLCSVL
-490 LLMVNQTHLKG
+490 LNEFNYLPWSRAVTIALGGRSKLG

-540 EIFSYSESSLDLWEA
+540 EIFSYFESSLDLWEA
-555 LRDICSKKRTEE
+555 LRDMYGNQNNSARIFQIQQEVNALRQDGRPFVSLLGNFKSLWSELEVYRPHTVDPVVLKKRTEE

-687 KANDFTTYLQEK
+687 KANVAAQTTDSFFSNPMALLKDFTTYLQEK
-699 RGHESLNE
+699 CGQESLNE

-753 LWVVDSVADGKDVPV
+753 LWVVDSGASNHMSNKLTNLYNFRPCSSSTFVSVADGKDVPV

-827 VEYWTFFVLLKFYSR
+827 GEGFQLHGLFYFSSDDRLCKGFQASFSSTNKHSLWHQRLGHPSESVFNKIHPSLPKGTDGCDICHYSKSTRLPFNLSLSKSSEMFELVHSDVWGPFSLSIDGFKYFVTFIDDFSKVTWVYLLKSKSEVFECFKDFHRLVITHFSAHIKTLRTDNGTEYTSH
-842 RNQIYLISRAIDAY
+842 NMKNYLISHGIVHQTSCVNTPQQNGVAERKNRDLLEKTRAIMMQMNVPKHFWSYGVLTATYLINRLPSRVLDFLCPLEVLQQKKPDLSHLKVFGCTCFVHLSATQRRDKLDPRAVKCVFLGYSQTQKGYRCY

-1102 KNAFLHDEL
+1102 KNAFLHGEL

-1245 LRDCNMLNS
+1245 LRDSNMLNS

-1302 LVSQHMHA
+1302 LVSQYMHA

>member
-1 MSNQFLISS
+1 MYGNQNNSARIFQI
-10 QLFSNFLFAHNC
+10 QQEVNA
-22 SNLRHVSN
+22 LRQD
-30 RWAGIFR
+30 RRPF
-37 KFLVDSP
+37 
-44 YMWWS
+44 
-49 SNLVQVSLFRALHEV
+49 VSLLGNFKSLWSELEV
-64 EIRPKGGVTRL
+64 YRP
-75 QFFLDSITAQQIG
+75 
-88 SGLNGLGL
+88 
-96 GSFALDWSTAAS
+96 
-108 FLGSPLAT
+108 
-116 PGFAII
+116 
-122 NIMTGFFI
+122 
-130 VVYIVIPNIAYW
+130 
-142 TNLYEA
+142 
-148 KRFPIVSADVFDAD
+148 
-162 GGSYNVS
+162 
-169 RVLNYTTF
+169 
-177 EFNQQGYDGY
+177 
-187 SKINLSIFFVFTYGS
+187 
-202 SFATLAATYLIRIW
+202 
-216 QQAKA
+216 
-221 SLQDQF
+221 
-227 DDVHTRLM
+227 HTV
-235 KKNYDPVPQWWFY
+235 DPVV
-248 TLLTLVIGLAMAACE
+248 L
-263 GFNRQLQLPYWG
+263 
-275 ILLAISLALLFILPV
+275 
-290 GVITATTNQQP
+290 
-301 GLNVITEMILGYIYP
+301 
-316 GKPLANLAF
+316 
-325 KTYGSV
+325 
-331 SMGQAIMFLS
+331 
-341 DFKLGH
+341 
-347 YMKIPPKSMFVV
+347 
-359 QLVGTVIASSVYFG
+359 
-373 TAWLLL
+373 
-379 TSIDNICHPSLLPEG
+379 
-394 SQWTCPGDR
+394 
-403 VFYSA
+403 
-408 SLILGVVG
+408 
-416 PLRMFGRLGLYAKT
+416 
-430 NYFFL
+430 
-435 LGILAPVPVW
+435 
-445 LLFHIFP
+445 
-452 EKKWMKLII
+452 
-461 GELCES
+461 
-467 LPYLG
+467 
-472 NNSGEGFVKD
+472 
-482 LITAPSGL
+482 
-490 LLMVNQTHLKG
+490 
-501 FINGKEK
+501 
-508 APVFDSPE
+508 
-516 YEIWLSKDQ
+516 
-525 LVMSWILNSMERNIA
+525 
-540 EIFSYSESSLDLWEA
+540 
-555 LRDICSKKRTEE
+555 KKRTEE
-567 DRVFQVL
+567 DKVFQVL

-605 REEVRRKVMI
+605 REEIRRKVMI

-678 GDHKRGFNH
+678 GDHKCGFNH
-687 KANDFTTYLQEK
+687 KANVAAQTTDSFFPNPMALLKDFTTYLQEK
-699 RGHESLNE
+699 CGQESLNE

-723 AGFLADSNPENSQGI
+723 AGFLVDSNPENSQGI

-790 FPVQLLSVQQLTS
+790 FPAQLLSVQQLTS
-803 TLNCDVLFTSDKVL
+803 TLNCDVLFTSDK
-817 FQDRITKKTI
+817 QKKPDLSHLKVFGCTC
-827 VEYWTFFVLLKFYSR
+827 FVHLSATQRRDKLDPRAVKCVFLGYSQTQKGYR
-842 RNQIYLISRAIDAY
+842 CY

-1027 PPGKHVVG
+1027 PPRKHVVG

-1061 FTQHFGVDYKETFAP
+1061 FSQHFGVDYKETFAH

-1102 KNAFLHDEL
+1102 KNAFLHGEL

-1245 LRDCNMLNS
+1245 LRDSNMLNS

-1290 TITRPDISFAVS
+1290 TITRPDISLAVS

-1358 RRSTTGYCMF
+1358 RRSTTGY
-1368 VGGNLVSWKSKKQPV
+1368 S
-1383 VARSSAEAE
+1383 RSSAEAE

-1475 AFTKVLSSTVFHRLM
+1475 AFTKVLSM